1 MFFSIIAQVYYGR
14 NKTMFDKDG
23 VNQLQVYKN
32 AWEQFKVS
40 VVDFYGTQ
48 RTAKAQKMLNIDVAE
63 LNDAVK
69 AFESLKAANANML
82 DSDAKADAIAQSF
95 YNASSAARAYAESNE
110 LTAESVGKF
119 KAKQEAAITAIEK
132 GSLASKAASLA
143 TGLLTG
149 ALASLGVAVVSA
161 LLNKAWDMIDYYIHK
176 QERLAEATTAL
187 RDEYKSLESEIS
199 SLSSELKS
207 IDDRINELNGKS
219 LTITEQGEL
228 EQLQAQRSELER
240 ILEIKQLLAKE
251 KKEEAAGKAVEYF
264 QNEYH
269 YNDMYGDAKKG
280 TIIDETQY
288 DIEALKDLQQQISDA
303 RIQLKKYADEFGT
316 TSPQY
321 KEVEANLENLGGS
334 YDNLK
339 KKIAENIEEM
349 TQQRESLDITK
360 ESHKAL
366 IEQMDQQV
374 AQYNRINGDIGESYN
389 HLIQNNGFEGL
400 DKQLQRMAQA
410 GTLTADYVRQYENLT
425 AAAEKYGFTVDDIV
439 EHQYA
444 LAESAKKVAPPPI
457 DLTSMEG
464 LKTKLSEIIDKANVL
479 SEMDLNQ
486 AALSGGTDKQKE
498 AWAEL
503 QSLMA
508 TYGISLEDVQEKIVE
523 FGLVGADGASKIT
536 QAFIDANQNSAVFA
550 SNLSQ
555 ITNRTDTLVNAYKE
569 LAKGQRL
576 SSDVIM
582 NLIQAYPKLETELTE
597 YLAGLRS
604 QQQIMLDLEAVY
616 QADSENWKAL
626 MLAKLA
632 NSETFWESV
641 LLNNAEWVTQFR
653 ENYGIDLSNC
663 KSYAAAKLQV
673 MSALTTAMETMAG
686 RTNKVQEDTGAII
699 TERNHNVEQASGAAA
714 GSVDLLQQ
722 ALNELNNI
730 SMGGLEGQF
739 QSLNSAID
747 STTSKANEAASALR
761 SIASTSLSAINGL
774 LDMTMS
780 MLKQDLTTQKEDIES
795 QLDGLKA
802 DYDATK
808 NQLEADKKAALNDIE
823 AQRKALQ
830 AKKKAQDKAYDD
842 QIKHLQKVKDAQN
855 DIYDD
860 QIKAAED
867 ELDAYNKIIDAQLKL
882 LRLKEEQHDYERELA
897 DKQKGVA
904 DLEAKLAELGLDDS
918 IEAQKKRLELEEEL
932 AAKKDEL
939 DEFQHDKNI
948 SDQEQAL
955 EDEKEAFEEKQQAII
970 DGIQA
975 QKDAYN
981 EMIDAQIE
989 GIREAKEA
997 FDESIQAQLDA
1008 LADQKDQTQAYYDAQ
1023 LALEQR
1029 NYEADRASREQRK
1042 AELDKQINDTA
1053 ALRKQAIELIEGRS
1067 EEFYNRLIAWN
1078 RQYGTGIDADVDMK
1092 WKNAYK
1098 ALETFGGK
1106 QFDVLSVMNDL
1117 TKAGDGFTHSLEEA
1131 IAKAGDLEIALR
1143 NAVNAQAGLQFAK
1156 TYDEHRVSG
1165 GQLSTF
1171 KPSKK
1176 GAKYHDGGE
1185 VGKDNVYSAKEFTR
1199 FMDNLKTDEV
1209 PAVLKKKEWVLT
1221 EEQQGNILNLTNT
1234 QKEIIGAFERMYKA
1248 VSSGISNM
1256 PTTGSTSLLDLP
1268 SIPELATAGG
1278 DNTAV
1283 FNFNTTITGNAD
1295 DDVMDNWFSKN
1306 VSAFEDRFAR
1316 YTLGQVNFKRNIRTK
1331 R

>member
-1 MFFSIIAQVYYGR
+1 
-14 NKTMFDKDG
+14 MFDKDG
-23 VNQLQVYKN
+23 VNQLQIYKN
-32 AWEQFKVS
+32 AWEQLKVS
-40 VVDFYGTQ
+40 ILDFNGSK
-48 RTAKAQKMLNIDVAE
+48 R
-63 LNDAVK
+63 
-69 AFESLKAANANML
+69 AANAKGIL
-82 DSDAKADAIAQSF
+82 DVDLFELENAVTLFQQLKSSHADWTDQKVKNEAMTQSF
-95 YNASSAARAYAESNE
+95 YMASNAAKQYAQANE
-110 LTAESVGKF
+110 LTAESIGEF
-119 KAKQEAAITAIEK
+119 KAKQEVAITAIQK

-143 TGLLTG
+143 TGLLAG
-149 ALASLGVAVVSA
+149 AFVSLTTAAISFVAA
-161 LLNKAWDMIDYYIHK
+161 KIWEGIDYLAHK
-176 QERLAEATTAL
+176 QERLAESTDAL
-187 RDEYKSLESEIS
+187 RQKYEGLKSELESV
-199 SLSSELKS
+199 
-207 IDDRINELNGKS
+207 
-219 LTITEQGEL
+219 QGEL
-228 EQLQAQRSELER
+228 DAINQKISALEGRSLTFTEQSELANLQEQRKELEKTLQVKQELAKVAQEEASEAAVKYFSESNVIDKTSDLIDDTSDLEDKLKIQEQLAQSMKDAYGENSNAYKSAQKDVENTTRK
-240 ILEIKQLLAKE
+240 IKE
-251 KKEEAAGKAVEYF
+251 NNAA
-264 QNEYH
+264 
-269 YNDMYGDAKKG
+269 
-280 TIIDETQY
+280 I
-288 DIEALKDLQQQISDA
+288 KD
-303 RIQLKKYADEFGT
+303 
-316 TSPQY
+316 
-321 KEVEANLENLGGS
+321 
-334 YDNLK
+334 
-339 KKIAENIEEM
+339 NIEEI
-349 TQQRESLDITK
+349 QIQADSLLEGSVSADIFANQADSVTEK
-360 ESHKAL
+360 WLRFRGVLEYSTDNFDSF
-366 IEQMDQQV
+366 I
-374 AQYNRINGDIGESYN
+374 GD
-389 HLIQNNGFEGL
+389 NNFQGL
-400 DKQLQRMAQA
+400 ANQFQRMANA
-410 GTLTADYVRQYENLT
+410 GTLTEDVIRQHKEFNDALE
-425 AAAEKYGFTVDDIV
+425 ANGMSAEVAK
-439 EHQYA
+439 EHFDA
-444 LAESAKKVAPPPI
+444 LAESEKKAAPPPI

-503 QSLMA
+503 QSVMA
-508 TYGISLEDVQEKIVE
+508 ETGMTLEQIQEKAVE

-632 NSETFWESV
+632 NSETFFQSII
-641 LLNNAEWVTQFR
+641 LGNQTWVQEFFR
-653 ENYGIDLSNC
+653 QYGVDLGKC
-663 KSYAAAKLQV
+663 TTYAQAKLKIFQAITNAAYEAARATSS
-673 MSALTTAMETMAG
+673 MGSMQGPLTWEDAG
-686 RTNKVQEDTGAII
+686 GHLLAASNKIQDAID
-699 TERNHNVEQASGAAA
+699 SL
-714 GSVDLLQQ
+714 D
-722 ALNELNNI
+722 NI
-730 SMGGLEGQF
+730 SMGSLEGQF

-989 GIREAKEA
+989 GIRDAKEA

-1008 LADQKDQTQAYYDAQ
+1008 LAEQKDQTQAYYDAQ
-1023 LALEQR
+1023 LASLQR

-1053 ALRKQAIELIEGRS
+1053 ALRKQAIELIQGKS
-1067 EEFYNRLIAWN
+1067 DEFYQRLLEWN
-1078 RQYGTGIDADVDMK
+1078 RKYGTGVDADVIMK
-1092 WKNAYK
+1092 WNNAYK

-1106 QFDVLSVMNDL
+1106 QFDVLQVMNQL
-1117 TKAGDGFTHSLEEA
+1117 TIAGDGFTSSLEEA
-1131 IAKAGDLEIALR
+1131 VKKAGDLEIALR
-1143 NAVNAQAGLQFAK
+1143 NAVNAQAGLQFPK

-1171 KPSKK
+1171 KPGKK
-1176 GAKYHDGGE
+1176 GAKYHNGGE

-1209 PAVLKKKEWVLT
+1209 PAVLKQKEWVLT

>member
-1 MFFSIIAQVYYGR
+1 
-14 NKTMFDKDG
+14 MFDKDG
-23 VNQLQVYKN
+23 VNQLQIYKN
-32 AWEQFKVS
+32 AWEQLKVS
-40 VVDFYGTQ
+40 ILDFNGSK
-48 RTAKAQKMLNIDVAE
+48 R
-63 LNDAVK
+63 
-69 AFESLKAANANML
+69 AANAKGIL
-82 DSDAKADAIAQSF
+82 DVDLFELENAVTLFQQLKSSHADWTDQKVKNEAMTQSF
-95 YNASSAARAYAESNE
+95 YMASNAAKQYAQANE
-110 LTAESVGKF
+110 LTAESIGEF
-119 KAKQEAAITAIEK
+119 KAKQEVAITAIQK

-143 TGLLTG
+143 TGLLAG
-149 ALASLGVAVVSA
+149 AFVSLTTAAISFVAA
-161 LLNKAWDMIDYYIHK
+161 KIWEGIDYLAHK
-176 QERLAEATTAL
+176 QERLAESTDAL
-187 RDEYKSLESEIS
+187 RQKYEGLKSELESV
-199 SLSSELKS
+199 
-207 IDDRINELNGKS
+207 
-219 LTITEQGEL
+219 QGEL
-228 EQLQAQRSELER
+228 DAINQKISALEGRSLTFTEQSELANLQEQRKELEKTLQVKQELAKVAQEEASEAAVKYFSESNVIDKTSDLIDDTSDLEDKLKIQEQLAQSMKDAYGENSNAYKSAQKDVENTTRK
-240 ILEIKQLLAKE
+240 IKE
-251 KKEEAAGKAVEYF
+251 NNAA
-264 QNEYH
+264 
-269 YNDMYGDAKKG
+269 
-280 TIIDETQY
+280 I
-288 DIEALKDLQQQISDA
+288 KD
-303 RIQLKKYADEFGT
+303 
-316 TSPQY
+316 
-321 KEVEANLENLGGS
+321 
-334 YDNLK
+334 
-339 KKIAENIEEM
+339 NIEEI
-349 TQQRESLDITK
+349 QIQADSLLEGSVSADIFANQADSVTEK
-360 ESHKAL
+360 WLRFRGVLEYSTDNFDSF
-366 IEQMDQQV
+366 I
-374 AQYNRINGDIGESYN
+374 GD
-389 HLIQNNGFEGL
+389 NNFQGL
-400 DKQLQRMAQA
+400 ANQFQRMANA
-410 GTLTADYVRQYENLT
+410 GTLTEDVIRQHKEFNDALE
-425 AAAEKYGFTVDDIV
+425 ANGMSAEVAK
-439 EHQYA
+439 EHFDA
-444 LAESAKKVAPPPI
+444 LAESEKKAAPPPI

-464 LKTKLSEIIDKANVL
+464 LKTKLSEIIDKANIL

-604 QQQIMLDLEAVY
+604 QEQIMLDLEAVY

-632 NSETFWESV
+632 NSETFFQSII
-641 LLNNAEWVTQFR
+641 LGNQTWVQEFFR
-653 ENYGIDLSNC
+653 QYGVDLGKC
-663 KSYAAAKLQV
+663 TTYAQAKLKIFQAITNAAYEAARATSS
-673 MSALTTAMETMAG
+673 MGSMQGPLTWEDAG
-686 RTNKVQEDTGAII
+686 GHLLAASNKIQDAID
-699 TERNHNVEQASGAAA
+699 SL
-714 GSVDLLQQ
+714 D
-722 ALNELNNI
+722 NI
-730 SMGGLEGQF
+730 SMGSLEGQF

-780 MLKQDLTTQKEDIES
+780 MLKQDMTTQKDQIEVE
-795 QLDGLKA
+795 LDGLKA

-897 DKQKGVA
+897 DKQKDVA

-989 GIREAKEA
+989 GIRDAKEA

-1023 LALEQR
+1023 LASLQR

-1053 ALRKQAIELIEGRS
+1053 ALRKQAIELIQGKS
-1067 EEFYNRLIAWN
+1067 DEFYQRLLEWN
-1078 RQYGTGIDADVDMK
+1078 RKYGTGVDADVIMK
-1092 WKNAYK
+1092 WNNAYK

-1106 QFDVLSVMNDL
+1106 QFDVLQVMNQL
-1117 TKAGDGFTHSLEEA
+1117 TIAGDGFTSSLEEA
-1131 IAKAGDLEIALR
+1131 VKKAGDLEIALR
-1143 NAVNAQAGLQFAK
+1143 NAVNAQAGLQFPK

-1171 KPSKK
+1171 KPGKK
-1176 GAKYHDGGE
+1176 GAKYHNGGE

-1234 QKEIIGAFERMYKA
+1234 QKEIIGAFERMYKT

>member
-1 MFFSIIAQVYYGR
+1 M
-14 NKTMFDKDG
+14 T
-23 VNQLQVYKN
+23 
-32 AWEQFKVS
+32 
-40 VVDFYGTQ
+40 
-48 RTAKAQKMLNIDVAE
+48 
-63 LNDAVK
+63 
-69 AFESLKAANANML
+69 
-82 DSDAKADAIAQSF
+82 QSF
-95 YNASSAARAYAESNE
+95 YMASNAAKQYAQANE
-110 LTAESVGKF
+110 LTAESIGEF
-119 KAKQEAAITAIEK
+119 KAKQEVAITAIQK

-143 TGLLTG
+143 TGLLAG
-149 ALASLGVAVVSA
+149 AFVSL
-161 LLNKAWDMIDYYIHK
+161 
-176 QERLAEATTAL
+176 TTAAISFGL
-187 RDEYKSLESEIS
+187 QKLWETWDNWTHRQEIAAQNTEKFRDELKALQDELQSLESELEKTQKRITE
-199 SLSSELKS
+199 LEALDAPTVAETDELNKLREQNAELEKTIELKRTLETFTS
-207 IDDRINELNGKS
+207 QKAANEASKYFGSESTYEKHGANGVWWTDNPYSGTPIEEAQYYISQIESLNVELEKAKQRQLEYSKSLGASSVEYQSVSGRIRDIEADIGEYGEELSTLVTQIDEQSRSLDLSTESGAKYKAMVDQLLVSVTKLAGNDNYIGTFMSSNGFADLDKSFTQMAANNELTREAIQNNHELVWMMTQAGIKIDDVIPYYEKLG
-219 LTITEQGEL
+219 
-228 EQLQAQRSELER
+228 QAQR
-240 ILEIKQLLAKE
+240 
-251 KKEEAAGKAVEYF
+251 
-264 QNEYH
+264 
-269 YNDMYGDAKKG
+269 DA
-280 TIIDETQY
+280 
-288 DIEALKDLQQQISDA
+288 S
-303 RIQLKKYADEFGT
+303 
-316 TSPQY
+316 
-321 KEVEANLENLGGS
+321 N
-334 YDNLK
+334 
-339 KKIAENIEEM
+339 
-349 TQQRESLDITK
+349 
-360 ESHKAL
+360 
-366 IEQMDQQV
+366 
-374 AQYNRINGDIGESYN
+374 
-389 HLIQNNGFEGL
+389 
-400 DKQLQRMAQA
+400 
-410 GTLTADYVRQYENLT
+410 
-425 AAAEKYGFTVDDIV
+425 
-439 EHQYA
+439 
-444 LAESAKKVAPPPI
+444 PPPI

-464 LKTKLSEIIDKANVL
+464 LKTKLSEIIDKANIL

-632 NSETFWESV
+632 NSETFFQSII
-641 LLNNAEWVTQFR
+641 LGNQTWVQEFFR
-653 ENYGIDLSNC
+653 QYGVDLGKC
-663 KSYAAAKLQV
+663 TTYAQAKLKIFQAITNAAYEAARATSS
-673 MSALTTAMETMAG
+673 MGSMQGPLTWEDAG
-686 RTNKVQEDTGAII
+686 GHLLAASNKIQDAID
-699 TERNHNVEQASGAAA
+699 SL
-714 GSVDLLQQ
+714 D
-722 ALNELNNI
+722 NI
-730 SMGGLEGQF
+730 SMGSLEGQF

-780 MLKQDLTTQKEDIES
+780 MLKQDLTTQKDQIEVE
-795 QLDGLKA
+795 LDGLKA

-897 DKQKGVA
+897 DKQKDVA

-955 EDEKEAFEEKQQAII
+955 EDETEAFEEKQQAII

-989 GIREAKEA
+989 GIRDAKEA

-1023 LALEQR
+1023 LASLQR

-1053 ALRKQAIELIEGRS
+1053 ALRKQAIELIQGKS
-1067 EEFYNRLIAWN
+1067 DEFYQRLLEWN
-1078 RQYGTGIDADVDMK
+1078 RKYGTGVDADVIMK
-1092 WKNAYK
+1092 WNNAYK

-1106 QFDVLSVMNDL
+1106 QFDVLQVMNQL
-1117 TKAGDGFTHSLEEA
+1117 TIAGDGFTSSLEEA
-1131 IAKAGDLEIALR
+1131 VKKAGDLEIALR
-1143 NAVNAQAGLQFAK
+1143 NAVNAQAGLQFPK

-1171 KPSKK
+1171 KPGKK
-1176 GAKYHDGGE
+1176 GAKYHNGGE

-1209 PAVLKKKEWVLT
+1209 PAVLKQKEWVLT

-1248 VSSGISNM
+1248 VSSGINNM

-1283 FNFNTTITGNAD
+1283 FNINTTITGNAD

>member
-1 MFFSIIAQVYYGR
+1 
-14 NKTMFDKDG
+14 MFDKDG
-23 VNQLQVYKN
+23 VNQLQIYKN
-32 AWEQFKVS
+32 AWEQLKVS
-40 VVDFYGTQ
+40 ILDFNGSK
-48 RTAKAQKMLNIDVAE
+48 R
-63 LNDAVK
+63 
-69 AFESLKAANANML
+69 AANAKGIL
-82 DSDAKADAIAQSF
+82 DVDLFELENAVTLFQQLKSSHADWTDQKVKNEAMTQSF
-95 YNASSAARAYAESNE
+95 YMASNAAKQYAQANE
-110 LTAESVGKF
+110 LTAESIGEF
-119 KAKQEAAITAIEK
+119 KAKQEVAITAIQK

-143 TGLLTG
+143 TGLLAG
-149 ALASLGVAVVSA
+149 AFVSLTTAAISFVAA
-161 LLNKAWDMIDYYIHK
+161 KIWEGIDYLAHK
-176 QERLAEATTAL
+176 QERLAESTDAL
-187 RDEYKSLESEIS
+187 RQKYEGLKSELESV
-199 SLSSELKS
+199 
-207 IDDRINELNGKS
+207 
-219 LTITEQGEL
+219 QGEL
-228 EQLQAQRSELER
+228 DAINQKISALEGRSLTFTEQSELANLQERRKELEKTLQVKQELAKVAQEEASEAAVKYFSESNVIDKTSDLIDDTSDLEDKLKIQEQLAQSMKDAYGENSNAYKSAQKDVENTTRK
-240 ILEIKQLLAKE
+240 IKE
-251 KKEEAAGKAVEYF
+251 NNAA
-264 QNEYH
+264 
-269 YNDMYGDAKKG
+269 
-280 TIIDETQY
+280 I
-288 DIEALKDLQQQISDA
+288 KD
-303 RIQLKKYADEFGT
+303 
-316 TSPQY
+316 
-321 KEVEANLENLGGS
+321 
-334 YDNLK
+334 
-339 KKIAENIEEM
+339 NIEEI
-349 TQQRESLDITK
+349 QIQADSLLEGSVSADIFANQADSVTEK
-360 ESHKAL
+360 WLRFRGVLEYSTDNFDSF
-366 IEQMDQQV
+366 I
-374 AQYNRINGDIGESYN
+374 GD
-389 HLIQNNGFEGL
+389 NNFQGL
-400 DKQLQRMAQA
+400 ANQFQRMANA
-410 GTLTADYVRQYENLT
+410 GTLTEDVIRQHKEFNDALE
-425 AAAEKYGFTVDDIV
+425 ANGMSAEVAK
-439 EHQYA
+439 EHFDA
-444 LAESAKKVAPPPI
+444 LAESEKKAAPPPI

-604 QQQIMLDLEAVY
+604 QEQIMLDLEAVY

-632 NSETFWESV
+632 NSETFFQSII
-641 LLNNAEWVTQFR
+641 LGNQTWVQEFFR
-653 ENYGIDLSNC
+653 QYGVDLGKC
-663 KSYAAAKLQV
+663 TTYAQAKLKIFQAITNAAYEAARATSS
-673 MSALTTAMETMAG
+673 MGSMQGPLTWEDAG
-686 RTNKVQEDTGAII
+686 GHLLAASNKIQDAID
-699 TERNHNVEQASGAAA
+699 SL
-714 GSVDLLQQ
+714 D
-722 ALNELNNI
+722 NI
-730 SMGGLEGQF
+730 SMGSLEGQF

-780 MLKQDLTTQKEDIES
+780 MLKQDLTTQKDQIEVE
-795 QLDGLKA
+795 LDGLKA

-897 DKQKGVA
+897 DKQKDVA

-932 AAKKDEL
+932 AAKRDEL

-989 GIREAKEA
+989 GIRDAKEA

-1023 LALEQR
+1023 LASLQR

-1053 ALRKQAIELIEGRS
+1053 ALRKQAIELIQGKS
-1067 EEFYNRLIAWN
+1067 DEFYQRLLEWN
-1078 RQYGTGIDADVDMK
+1078 RKYGTGVDADVIMK
-1092 WKNAYK
+1092 WNNAYK

-1106 QFDVLSVMNDL
+1106 QFDVLQVMNQL
-1117 TKAGDGFTHSLEEA
+1117 TIAGDGFTSSLEEA
-1131 IAKAGDLEIALR
+1131 VKKAGDLEIALR
-1143 NAVNAQAGLQFAK
+1143 NAVNAQAGLQFPK

-1171 KPSKK
+1171 KPGKK
-1176 GAKYHDGGE
+1176 GAKYHNGGE

-1209 PAVLKKKEWVLT
+1209 PAVLKQKEWVLT

-1248 VSSGISNM
+1248 VSSGINNM

-1283 FNFNTTITGNAD
+1283 FNINTTITGNAD

-1316 YTLGQVNFKRNIRTK
+1316 YTLGQVNFKRNIRTN

>member
-1 MFFSIIAQVYYGR
+1 
-14 NKTMFDKDG
+14 MFDKEDANYLQNFKNTLERLKVIISD
-23 VNQLQVYKN
+23 VNG
-32 AWEQFKVS
+32 S
-40 VVDFYGTQ
+40 Q
-48 RTAKAQKMLNIDVAE
+48 RTAAAKKILDIDVAE
-63 LNDAVK
+63 LNNAVK
-69 AFESLKAANANML
+69 AFESIKAANANMT
-82 DSDAKADAIAQSF
+82 DSDAKTDAIAKSF
-95 YNASSAARAYAESNE
+95 KNASSAAKQYAQATE
-110 LTAESVGKF
+110 LTTENVAKF
-119 KAKQEAAITAIEK
+119 KSQQEAAILAIQK

-143 TGLLTG
+143 TGLFAG
-149 ALASLGVAVVSA
+149 AVVSLTSA
-161 LLNKAWDMIDYYIHK
+161 AISFGLQKLWETWDNWTHR
-176 QERLAEATTAL
+176 QEIAAQNTEKF
-187 RDEYKSLESEIS
+187 RDELKALQDELQSLESELEKTQKRITE
-199 SLSSELKS
+199 LEALDAPTVAETDELNKLREQNAELEKTIELKRTLETFTS
-207 IDDRINELNGKS
+207 QKAANEASKYFGSESTYEKHGANGVWWTDNPYSGTPIEEAQYYISQIESLNVELEKAKQRQLEYSKSLGASSVEYQSVSGRIRDIEADIGEYGEELSTLVTQIDEQSRSLDLSTESGAKYKAMVDQLLVSVTKLAGNDNYIGTFMSSNGFADLDKSFTQMAANNELTREAIQNNHELVWMMTQAGIKIDDVIPYYEKLG
-219 LTITEQGEL
+219 
-228 EQLQAQRSELER
+228 QAQR
-240 ILEIKQLLAKE
+240 
-251 KKEEAAGKAVEYF
+251 
-264 QNEYH
+264 
-269 YNDMYGDAKKG
+269 DA
-280 TIIDETQY
+280 
-288 DIEALKDLQQQISDA
+288 S
-303 RIQLKKYADEFGT
+303 
-316 TSPQY
+316 
-321 KEVEANLENLGGS
+321 N
-334 YDNLK
+334 
-339 KKIAENIEEM
+339 
-349 TQQRESLDITK
+349 
-360 ESHKAL
+360 
-366 IEQMDQQV
+366 
-374 AQYNRINGDIGESYN
+374 
-389 HLIQNNGFEGL
+389 
-400 DKQLQRMAQA
+400 
-410 GTLTADYVRQYENLT
+410 
-425 AAAEKYGFTVDDIV
+425 
-439 EHQYA
+439 
-444 LAESAKKVAPPPI
+444 PPPI

-464 LKTKLSEIIDKANVL
+464 LKTELSEIIDKANIL

-604 QQQIMLDLEAVY
+604 QEQIMLDLEAVY

-632 NSETFWESV
+632 NSETFFQSII
-641 LLNNAEWVTQFR
+641 LGNQTWVQEFFR
-653 ENYGIDLSNC
+653 QYGVDLGKC
-663 KSYAAAKLQV
+663 TTYAQAKLKIFQAITNAAYEAARATSS
-673 MSALTTAMETMAG
+673 MGSMQGPLTWEDAG
-686 RTNKVQEDTGAII
+686 GHLLAASNKIQDAID
-699 TERNHNVEQASGAAA
+699 SL
-714 GSVDLLQQ
+714 D
-722 ALNELNNI
+722 NI
-730 SMGGLEGQF
+730 SMGSLEGQF

-780 MLKQDLTTQKEDIES
+780 MLKQDLTTQKDQIEVE
-795 QLDGLKA
+795 LDGLKA

-897 DKQKGVA
+897 DKQKDVA

-932 AAKKDEL
+932 AAKRDEL

-989 GIREAKEA
+989 GIRDAKEA

-1023 LALEQR
+1023 LASLQR

-1053 ALRKQAIELIEGRS
+1053 ALRKQAIELIQGKS
-1067 EEFYNRLIAWN
+1067 DEFYQRLLEWN
-1078 RQYGTGIDADVDMK
+1078 RKYGTGVDADVIMK
-1092 WKNAYK
+1092 WNNAYK

-1106 QFDVLSVMNDL
+1106 QFDVLQVMNQL
-1117 TKAGDGFTHSLEEA
+1117 TIAGDGFTSSLEEA
-1131 IAKAGDLEIALR
+1131 VKKAGDLEIALR
-1143 NAVNAQAGLQFAK
+1143 NAVNAQAGLQFPK

-1171 KPSKK
+1171 KPGKK
-1176 GAKYHDGGE
+1176 GAKYHNGGE

-1209 PAVLKKKEWVLT
+1209 PAVLKQKEWVLT

-1248 VSSGISNM
+1248 VSSGINNM

>member
-1 MFFSIIAQVYYGR
+1 
-14 NKTMFDKDG
+14 MFDKDG
-23 VNQLQVYKN
+23 VNQLQIYKN
-32 AWEQFKVS
+32 AWEQLKVS
-40 VVDFYGTQ
+40 ILDFNGSK
-48 RTAKAQKMLNIDVAE
+48 R
-63 LNDAVK
+63 
-69 AFESLKAANANML
+69 AANAKGIL
-82 DSDAKADAIAQSF
+82 DVDLFELENAVTLFQQLKSSHADWTDQKVKNEAMTQSF
-95 YNASSAARAYAESNE
+95 YMASNAAKQYAQANE
-110 LTAESVGKF
+110 LTAESIGEF
-119 KAKQEAAITAIEK
+119 KAKQEVAITAIQK

-143 TGLLTG
+143 TGLLAG
-149 ALASLGVAVVSA
+149 AFVSLTTAAISFVAA
-161 LLNKAWDMIDYYIHK
+161 KIWEGIDYLAHK
-176 QERLAEATTAL
+176 QERLAESTDAL
-187 RDEYKSLESEIS
+187 RQKYEGLKSELESV
-199 SLSSELKS
+199 
-207 IDDRINELNGKS
+207 
-219 LTITEQGEL
+219 QGEL
-228 EQLQAQRSELER
+228 DAINQKISALEGRSLTFTEQSEFANLQEQRKELEKTLQVKQELAKVAQEEASEAAVKYFSESNVIDKTSDLIDDTSDLEDKLKIQEQLAQSMKDAYGENSNAYKSAQKDVENTTRK
-240 ILEIKQLLAKE
+240 IKE
-251 KKEEAAGKAVEYF
+251 NNAA
-264 QNEYH
+264 
-269 YNDMYGDAKKG
+269 
-280 TIIDETQY
+280 I
-288 DIEALKDLQQQISDA
+288 KD
-303 RIQLKKYADEFGT
+303 
-316 TSPQY
+316 
-321 KEVEANLENLGGS
+321 
-334 YDNLK
+334 
-339 KKIAENIEEM
+339 NIEEI
-349 TQQRESLDITK
+349 QIQADSLLEGSVSADIFANQADSVTEK
-360 ESHKAL
+360 WLRFRGVLEYSTDNFDSF
-366 IEQMDQQV
+366 I
-374 AQYNRINGDIGESYN
+374 GD
-389 HLIQNNGFEGL
+389 NNFQGL
-400 DKQLQRMAQA
+400 ANQFQRMANA
-410 GTLTADYVRQYENLT
+410 GTLTEDVIRQHKEFNDALE
-425 AAAEKYGFTVDDIV
+425 ANGMSAEVAK
-439 EHQYA
+439 EHFDA
-444 LAESAKKVAPPPI
+444 LAESEKKAAPPPI

-604 QQQIMLDLEAVY
+604 QEQIMLDLEAVY

-632 NSETFWESV
+632 NSETFFQSII
-641 LLNNAEWVTQFR
+641 LGNQTWVQEFFR
-653 ENYGIDLSNC
+653 QYGVDLGKC
-663 KSYAAAKLQV
+663 TTYAQAKLKIFQAITNAAYEAARATSS
-673 MSALTTAMETMAG
+673 MGSMQGPLTWEDAG
-686 RTNKVQEDTGAII
+686 GHLLAASNKIQDAID
-699 TERNHNVEQASGAAA
+699 SL
-714 GSVDLLQQ
+714 D
-722 ALNELNNI
+722 NI
-730 SMGGLEGQF
+730 SMGSLEGQF

-780 MLKQDLTTQKEDIES
+780 MLKQDLTTQKDQIEVE
-795 QLDGLKA
+795 LDGLKA

-897 DKQKGVA
+897 DKQKDVA

-932 AAKKDEL
+932 AAKRDEL

-989 GIREAKEA
+989 GIRDAKEA

-1023 LALEQR
+1023 LASLQR

-1053 ALRKQAIELIEGRS
+1053 ALRKQAIELIQGKS
-1067 EEFYNRLIAWN
+1067 DEFYQRLLEWN
-1078 RQYGTGIDADVDMK
+1078 RKYGTGVDADVIMK
-1092 WKNAYK
+1092 WNNAYK

-1106 QFDVLSVMNDL
+1106 QFDVLQVMNQL
-1117 TKAGDGFTHSLEEA
+1117 TIAGDGFTSSLEEA
-1131 IAKAGDLEIALR
+1131 VKKAGDLEIALR
-1143 NAVNAQAGLQFAK
+1143 NAVNAQAGLQFPK

-1171 KPSKK
+1171 KPGKK
-1176 GAKYHDGGE
+1176 GAKYHNGGE

-1209 PAVLKKKEWVLT
+1209 PAVLKQKEWVLT

-1316 YTLGQVNFKRNIRTK
+1316 YTLGQVNFKRNIRTN

>member
-1 MFFSIIAQVYYGR
+1 
-14 NKTMFDKDG
+14 MFDKDG
-23 VNQLQVYKN
+23 VNQLQIYKN
-32 AWEQFKVS
+32 AWEQLKVS
-40 VVDFYGTQ
+40 ILDFNGSK
-48 RTAKAQKMLNIDVAE
+48 R
-63 LNDAVK
+63 
-69 AFESLKAANANML
+69 AANAKGIL
-82 DSDAKADAIAQSF
+82 DVDLFELENAVTLFQQLKSSHADWTDQKVKNEAMTQSF
-95 YNASSAARAYAESNE
+95 YMASNAAKQYAQANE
-110 LTAESVGKF
+110 LTAESIGEF
-119 KAKQEAAITAIEK
+119 KAKQEVAITAIQK

-143 TGLLTG
+143 TGLLAG
-149 ALASLGVAVVSA
+149 AFVSLTTAAISFVAA
-161 LLNKAWDMIDYYIHK
+161 KIWEGIDYLAHK
-176 QERLAEATTAL
+176 QERLAESTDAL
-187 RDEYKSLESEIS
+187 RQKYEGLKSELESV
-199 SLSSELKS
+199 
-207 IDDRINELNGKS
+207 
-219 LTITEQGEL
+219 QGEL
-228 EQLQAQRSELER
+228 DAINQKISALEGRSLTFTEQSELANLQEQRKELEKTLQVKQELAKVAQEEASEAAVKYFSESNVIDKTSDLIDDTSDLEDKLKIQEQLAQSMKDAYGENSNAYKSAQKDVENTTRK
-240 ILEIKQLLAKE
+240 IKE
-251 KKEEAAGKAVEYF
+251 NNAA
-264 QNEYH
+264 
-269 YNDMYGDAKKG
+269 
-280 TIIDETQY
+280 I
-288 DIEALKDLQQQISDA
+288 KD
-303 RIQLKKYADEFGT
+303 
-316 TSPQY
+316 
-321 KEVEANLENLGGS
+321 
-334 YDNLK
+334 
-339 KKIAENIEEM
+339 NIEEI
-349 TQQRESLDITK
+349 QIQADSLLEGSVSADIFANQADSVTEK
-360 ESHKAL
+360 WLRFRGVLEYSTDNFDSF
-366 IEQMDQQV
+366 I
-374 AQYNRINGDIGESYN
+374 GD
-389 HLIQNNGFEGL
+389 NNFQGL
-400 DKQLQRMAQA
+400 ANQFQRMANA
-410 GTLTADYVRQYENLT
+410 GTLTEDVIRQHKEFNDALE
-425 AAAEKYGFTVDDIV
+425 ANGMSAEVAK
-439 EHQYA
+439 EHFDA
-444 LAESAKKVAPPPI
+444 LAESEKKAAPPPI

-486 AALSGGTDKQKE
+486 SALSGGTDKQKE

-604 QQQIMLDLEAVY
+604 QEQIMLDLEAVY

-632 NSETFWESV
+632 NSETFFQSII
-641 LLNNAEWVTQFR
+641 LGNQTWVQEFFR
-653 ENYGIDLSNC
+653 QYGVDLGKC
-663 KSYAAAKLQV
+663 TTYAQAKLKIFQAITNAAYEAARATSS
-673 MSALTTAMETMAG
+673 MGSMQGPLTWEDAG
-686 RTNKVQEDTGAII
+686 GHLLAASNKIQDAID
-699 TERNHNVEQASGAAA
+699 SL
-714 GSVDLLQQ
+714 D
-722 ALNELNNI
+722 NI
-730 SMGGLEGQF
+730 SMGSLEGQF

-780 MLKQDLTTQKEDIES
+780 MLKQDLTTQKDQIEVE
-795 QLDGLKA
+795 LDGLKA

-897 DKQKGVA
+897 DKQKDVA

-989 GIREAKEA
+989 GIRDAKEA

-1023 LALEQR
+1023 LASLQR

-1053 ALRKQAIELIEGRS
+1053 ALRKQAIELIQGKS
-1067 EEFYNRLIAWN
+1067 DEFYQRLLEWN
-1078 RQYGTGIDADVDMK
+1078 RKYGTGVDADVIMK
-1092 WKNAYK
+1092 WNNAYK

-1106 QFDVLSVMNDL
+1106 QFDVLQVMNQL
-1117 TKAGDGFTHSLEEA
+1117 TIAGDGFTSSLEEA
-1131 IAKAGDLEIALR
+1131 VKKAGDLEIALR
-1143 NAVNAQAGLQFAK
+1143 NAVNAQAGLQFPK

-1171 KPSKK
+1171 KPGKK
-1176 GAKYHDGGE
+1176 GAKYHNGGE
-1185 VGKDNVYSAKEFTR
+1185 VGKDNIYSAKEFTR

-1209 PAVLKKKEWVLT
+1209 PAVLKQKEWVLT

>member
-1 MFFSIIAQVYYGR
+1 
-14 NKTMFDKDG
+14 MFDKEDANYLQNFKNTLERLKVIISD
-23 VNQLQVYKN
+23 VNG
-32 AWEQFKVS
+32 S
-40 VVDFYGTQ
+40 Q
-48 RTAKAQKMLNIDVAE
+48 RTAAAKKILDIDVAE
-63 LNDAVK
+63 LNNAVK
-69 AFESLKAANANML
+69 AFESIKAANANMT
-82 DSDAKADAIAQSF
+82 DSDAKTDAIAKSF
-95 YNASSAARAYAESNE
+95 KNASSAAKQYAQATE
-110 LTAESVGKF
+110 LTTENVAKF
-119 KAKQEAAITAIEK
+119 KSQQEAAILAIQK

-143 TGLLTG
+143 TGLFAG
-149 ALASLGVAVVSA
+149 AVVSLTSA
-161 LLNKAWDMIDYYIHK
+161 AISFGLQKLWETWDNWMHR
-176 QERLAEATTAL
+176 QEIAAQNTEKF
-187 RDEYKSLESEIS
+187 RDELKALQDELQSLESELEKTQKRITE
-199 SLSSELKS
+199 LEALDAPTVAETDELNKLRKQNAELEKTIELKRTLETFTS
-207 IDDRINELNGKS
+207 QKAANEASKYFGSESTYEKHGANGVWWTDNPYSGTPIEEAQYYISQIESLNVELEKAKQRQLEYSKSLGASSVEYQSVSGRIRDIEADIGEYGEELSTLVTQIDEQSRSLDLSTESGAKYKAMVDQLLVSVTKLAGNDNYIGTFMSSNGFADLDKSFTQMAANNELTREAIQNNHELVWMMTQAGIKIDDVIPYYEKLG
-219 LTITEQGEL
+219 
-228 EQLQAQRSELER
+228 QAQR
-240 ILEIKQLLAKE
+240 
-251 KKEEAAGKAVEYF
+251 
-264 QNEYH
+264 
-269 YNDMYGDAKKG
+269 DA
-280 TIIDETQY
+280 
-288 DIEALKDLQQQISDA
+288 S
-303 RIQLKKYADEFGT
+303 
-316 TSPQY
+316 
-321 KEVEANLENLGGS
+321 N
-334 YDNLK
+334 
-339 KKIAENIEEM
+339 
-349 TQQRESLDITK
+349 
-360 ESHKAL
+360 
-366 IEQMDQQV
+366 
-374 AQYNRINGDIGESYN
+374 
-389 HLIQNNGFEGL
+389 
-400 DKQLQRMAQA
+400 
-410 GTLTADYVRQYENLT
+410 
-425 AAAEKYGFTVDDIV
+425 
-439 EHQYA
+439 
-444 LAESAKKVAPPPI
+444 PPPI

-464 LKTKLSEIIDKANVL
+464 LKTKLSEIIDKANIL

-604 QQQIMLDLEAVY
+604 QEQIMLDLEAVY

-632 NSETFWESV
+632 NSETFFQSII
-641 LLNNAEWVTQFR
+641 LGNQTWVQEFFR
-653 ENYGIDLSNC
+653 QYGVDLGKC
-663 KSYAAAKLQV
+663 TTYAQAKLKIFQAITNAAYEAARATSS
-673 MSALTTAMETMAG
+673 MGSMQGPLTWEDAG
-686 RTNKVQEDTGAII
+686 GHLLAASNKIQDAID
-699 TERNHNVEQASGAAA
+699 SL
-714 GSVDLLQQ
+714 D
-722 ALNELNNI
+722 NI

-780 MLKQDLTTQKEDIES
+780 MLKQDLTTQKDQIEVE
-795 QLDGLKA
+795 LDGLKA

-897 DKQKGVA
+897 DKQKDVA

-989 GIREAKEA
+989 GIRDAKEA

-1023 LALEQR
+1023 LASLQR

-1053 ALRKQAIELIEGRS
+1053 ALRKQAIELIQGKS
-1067 EEFYNRLIAWN
+1067 DEFYQRLLEWN
-1078 RQYGTGIDADVDMK
+1078 RKYGTGVDADVIMK
-1092 WKNAYK
+1092 WNNAYK

-1106 QFDVLSVMNDL
+1106 QFDVLQVMNQL
-1117 TKAGDGFTHSLEEA
+1117 TIAGDGFTSSLEEA
-1131 IAKAGDLEIALR
+1131 VKKAGDLEIALR
-1143 NAVNAQAGLQFAK
+1143 NAVNAQAGLQFPK

-1171 KPSKK
+1171 KPGKK
-1176 GAKYHDGGE
+1176 GAKYHNGGE

-1209 PAVLKKKEWVLT
+1209 PAVLKQKEWVLT

>member
-1 MFFSIIAQVYYGR
+1 
-14 NKTMFDKDG
+14 MFDKDG
-23 VNQLQVYKN
+23 VNQLQIYKN

-40 VVDFYGTQ
+40 VVDFNGAQ
-48 RTAKAQKMLNIDVAE
+48 RTAKAQKVLNIDVAE

-69 AFESLKAANANML
+69 AFESIKAANANML
-82 DSDAKADAIAQSF
+82 DSDIKADAIAQSLN
-95 YNASSAARAYAESNE
+95 NASNAARAYAESNE

-143 TGLLTG
+143 TGLFVG
-149 ALASLGVAVVSA
+149 VLASLGTA
-161 LLNKAWDMIDYYIHK
+161 LLSLGIQWVLDKFDYWIHK
-176 QERLAEATTAL
+176 QERLAESTDAL
-187 RDEYKSLESEIS
+187 RQKYEGLKSELESV
-199 SLSSELKS
+199 
-207 IDDRINELNGKS
+207 
-219 LTITEQGEL
+219 QGEL
-228 EQLQAQRSELER
+228 DAINQKISALEGRSLTFTEQSELANLQEQRKELEKTLQVKQELAKVAQEEASEAAVKYFSESNVIDKTSDLIDDTPDLEDKLKIQEQLAQSMKDAYGENSNAYKSAQKDVENTTRK
-240 ILEIKQLLAKE
+240 IKE
-251 KKEEAAGKAVEYF
+251 NNAA
-264 QNEYH
+264 
-269 YNDMYGDAKKG
+269 
-280 TIIDETQY
+280 I
-288 DIEALKDLQQQISDA
+288 KD
-303 RIQLKKYADEFGT
+303 
-316 TSPQY
+316 
-321 KEVEANLENLGGS
+321 
-334 YDNLK
+334 
-339 KKIAENIEEM
+339 NIEEI
-349 TQQRESLDITK
+349 QIQADSLLEGSVSADIFAN
-360 ESHKAL
+360 KADSVTEKWL
-366 IEQMDQQV
+366 RFRGVLEYSTDNFDSFI
-374 AQYNRINGDIGESYN
+374 GD
-389 HLIQNNGFEGL
+389 NNFQGL
-400 DKQLQRMAQA
+400 ANQFQRMANA
-410 GTLTADYVRQYENLT
+410 GTLTEDVIRQHKEFNDALE
-425 AAAEKYGFTVDDIV
+425 ANGMSAEVAK
-439 EHQYA
+439 EHFDA
-444 LAESAKKVAPPPI
+444 LAESEKKAAPPPI

-464 LKTKLSEIIDKANVL
+464 LKTKLSEIIDKANIL

-486 AALSGGTDKQKE
+486 AALSDGSEKQKE
-498 AWAEL
+498 AWTELLSIMAETGMTLEEL
-503 QSLMA
+503 Q
-508 TYGISLEDVQEKIVE
+508 EKAVE

-550 SNLSQ
+550 SNLSH
-555 ITNRTDTLVNAYKE
+555 ITNRTDTLVAAYKE

-632 NSETFWESV
+632 NSETFFQSI
-641 LLNNAEWVTQFR
+641 LLNNAEWVTQFY

-663 KSYAAAKLQV
+663 KSYAEAKLRI
-673 MSALTTAMETMAG
+673 MNTLAAGMEAMAG
-686 RTNKVQEDTGAII
+686 RIMQVQEDTGAII
-699 TERNHNVEQASGAAA
+699 DEKNHNIESSSNAAA
-714 GSVDLLQQ
+714 GSAELLDR
-722 ALNELNNI
+722 ALSELANI

-747 STTSKANEAASALR
+747 STNSKAKKAAEALR

-780 MLKQDLTTQKEDIES
+780 MLKQDLTTQKDQIEVE
-795 QLDGLKA
+795 LDGLKA

-808 NQLEADKKAALNDIE
+808 NQLEADKKTALNDIE

-867 ELDAYNKIIDAQLKL
+867 ELDAYHKIIDAQLKL

-897 DKQKGVA
+897 DKQKDVA

-989 GIREAKEA
+989 GIRDAKEA

-1008 LADQKDQTQAYYDAQ
+1008 LAEQKDQTQAYYDAQ

-1156 TYDEHRVSG
+1156 TYDEYRVSNN
-1165 GQLSTF
+1165 TN
-1171 KPSKK
+1171 KPSYKK
-1176 GAKYHDGGE
+1176 SFGTKYHTGGE
-1185 VGKDNVYSAKEFTR
+1185 VGKDNVYSEKEFTR

-1316 YTLGQVNFKRNIRTK
+1316 YTLGQVNFKRNIRTN

>member
-1 MFFSIIAQVYYGR
+1 
-14 NKTMFDKDG
+14 MFDKDG
-23 VNQLQVYKN
+23 VNQLQIYKN
-32 AWEQFKVS
+32 AWEQLKVS
-40 VVDFYGTQ
+40 ILDFNGSK
-48 RTAKAQKMLNIDVAE
+48 R
-63 LNDAVK
+63 
-69 AFESLKAANANML
+69 AANAKGIL
-82 DSDAKADAIAQSF
+82 DVDLFELENAVTLFQQLKSSHADWTDQKVKNEAMTQSF
-95 YNASSAARAYAESNE
+95 YMASNAAKQYAQANE
-110 LTAESVGKF
+110 LTAESIGEF
-119 KAKQEAAITAIEK
+119 KAKQEVAITAIQK

-143 TGLLTG
+143 TGLLAG
-149 ALASLGVAVVSA
+149 AFVSLTTAAISFVAA
-161 LLNKAWDMIDYYIHK
+161 KIWEGIDYLAHK
-176 QERLAEATTAL
+176 QERLAESTDAL
-187 RDEYKSLESEIS
+187 RQKYEGLKSELESV
-199 SLSSELKS
+199 
-207 IDDRINELNGKS
+207 
-219 LTITEQGEL
+219 QGEL
-228 EQLQAQRSELER
+228 DAINQKISALEGRSLTFTEQSELANLQEQRKELEKTLQVKQELAKVAQEEASEAAVKYFSESNVIDKTSDLIDDTSDLEDKLKIQEQLAQSMKDAYGENSNAYKSAQKDVENTTRK
-240 ILEIKQLLAKE
+240 IKE
-251 KKEEAAGKAVEYF
+251 NNAA
-264 QNEYH
+264 
-269 YNDMYGDAKKG
+269 
-280 TIIDETQY
+280 I
-288 DIEALKDLQQQISDA
+288 KD
-303 RIQLKKYADEFGT
+303 
-316 TSPQY
+316 
-321 KEVEANLENLGGS
+321 
-334 YDNLK
+334 
-339 KKIAENIEEM
+339 NIEEI
-349 TQQRESLDITK
+349 QIQADSLLEGSVSADIFANQADSVTEK
-360 ESHKAL
+360 WLRFRGVLEYSTDNFDSF
-366 IEQMDQQV
+366 I
-374 AQYNRINGDIGESYN
+374 GD
-389 HLIQNNGFEGL
+389 NNFQGL
-400 DKQLQRMAQA
+400 ANQFQRMANA
-410 GTLTADYVRQYENLT
+410 GTLTEDVIRQHKEFNDALE
-425 AAAEKYGFTVDDIV
+425 ANGMSAEVAK
-439 EHQYA
+439 EHFDA
-444 LAESAKKVAPPPI
+444 LAESAKKTAPPPI

-508 TYGISLEDVQEKIVE
+508 TYGISLEDVQEKVVE

-632 NSETFWESV
+632 NSETFFQSII
-641 LLNNAEWVTQFR
+641 LGNQTWVQEFFR
-653 ENYGIDLSNC
+653 QYGVDLGKC
-663 KSYAAAKLQV
+663 TTYAQAKLKIFQAITNAAYEAARATSS
-673 MSALTTAMETMAG
+673 MGSMQGPLTWEDAG
-686 RTNKVQEDTGAII
+686 GHLLAASNKIQDAID
-699 TERNHNVEQASGAAA
+699 SL
-714 GSVDLLQQ
+714 D
-722 ALNELNNI
+722 NI
-730 SMGGLEGQF
+730 SMGSLEGQF

-867 ELDAYNKIIDAQLKL
+867 ELDTYNKIIDAQLKL

-897 DKQKGVA
+897 DKQKDVA

-989 GIREAKEA
+989 GIRDAKEA

-1023 LALEQR
+1023 LASLQR

-1053 ALRKQAIELIEGRS
+1053 ALRKQAIELIQGKS
-1067 EEFYNRLIAWN
+1067 DEFYQRLLEWN
-1078 RQYGTGIDADVDMK
+1078 RKYGTGVDADVIMK
-1092 WKNAYK
+1092 WNNAYK

-1106 QFDVLSVMNDL
+1106 QFDVLQVMNQL
-1117 TKAGDGFTHSLEEA
+1117 TIAGDGFTSSLEEA
-1131 IAKAGDLEIALR
+1131 VKKAGDLEIALR
-1143 NAVNAQAGLQFAK
+1143 NAVNAQAGLQFPK

-1171 KPSKK
+1171 KPGKK
-1176 GAKYHDGGE
+1176 GAKYHNGGE

-1209 PAVLKKKEWVLT
+1209 PAVLKQKEWVLT

-1256 PTTGSTSLLDLP
+1256 PTTGSTFLLDLP

-1316 YTLGQVNFKRNIRTK
+1316 YTLGQVNFKRNIRTN

>member
-1 MFFSIIAQVYYGR
+1 
-14 NKTMFDKDG
+14 MFDKDG
-23 VNQLQVYKN
+23 VNQLQIYKN
-32 AWEQFKVS
+32 AWEQLKVS
-40 VVDFYGTQ
+40 ILDFNGSK
-48 RTAKAQKMLNIDVAE
+48 R
-63 LNDAVK
+63 
-69 AFESLKAANANML
+69 AANAKGIL
-82 DSDAKADAIAQSF
+82 DVDLFELENAVTLFQQLKSSHADWTDQKVKNEAMTQSF
-95 YNASSAARAYAESNE
+95 YMASNAAKQYAQANE
-110 LTAESVGKF
+110 LTAESIGEF
-119 KAKQEAAITAIEK
+119 KAKQEVAITAIQK

-149 ALASLGVAVVSA
+149 AFVSLTTAAISFVAA
-161 LLNKAWDMIDYYIHK
+161 KIWEGIDYLAHK
-176 QERLAEATTAL
+176 QERLAESTDAL
-187 RDEYKSLESEIS
+187 RQKYEGLKSELESV
-199 SLSSELKS
+199 
-207 IDDRINELNGKS
+207 
-219 LTITEQGEL
+219 QGEL
-228 EQLQAQRSELER
+228 DAINQKISALEGRSLTFTEQSELANLQEQRKELEKTLQVKQELAKVAQEEASEAAVKYFSESNVIDKTSDLIDDTSDLEDKLKIQEQLAQSMKDAYGENSNAYKSAQKDVENTTRK
-240 ILEIKQLLAKE
+240 IKE
-251 KKEEAAGKAVEYF
+251 NNAA
-264 QNEYH
+264 
-269 YNDMYGDAKKG
+269 
-280 TIIDETQY
+280 I
-288 DIEALKDLQQQISDA
+288 KD
-303 RIQLKKYADEFGT
+303 
-316 TSPQY
+316 
-321 KEVEANLENLGGS
+321 
-334 YDNLK
+334 
-339 KKIAENIEEM
+339 NIEEI
-349 TQQRESLDITK
+349 QIQADSLLEGSVSADIFANQADSVTEK
-360 ESHKAL
+360 WLRFRGVLEYSTDNFDSF
-366 IEQMDQQV
+366 I
-374 AQYNRINGDIGESYN
+374 GD
-389 HLIQNNGFEGL
+389 NNFQGL
-400 DKQLQRMAQA
+400 ANQFQRMANA
-410 GTLTADYVRQYENLT
+410 GTLTEDVIRQHKEFNDALE
-425 AAAEKYGFTVDDIV
+425 ANGMSAEVAK
-439 EHQYA
+439 EHFDA
-444 LAESAKKVAPPPI
+444 LAESEKKAAPPPI

-508 TYGISLEDVQEKIVE
+508 ETGMTLEQIQEKAVE
-523 FGLVGADGASKIT
+523 FGLVGADGTSKIT

-632 NSETFWESV
+632 NSETFFQSII
-641 LLNNAEWVTQFR
+641 LGNQTWVQEFFR
-653 ENYGIDLSNC
+653 QYGVDLGKC
-663 KSYAAAKLQV
+663 TTYAQAKLKIFQAITNAAYEAARATSS
-673 MSALTTAMETMAG
+673 MGSMQGPLTWEDAG
-686 RTNKVQEDTGAII
+686 GHLLAASNKIQDAID
-699 TERNHNVEQASGAAA
+699 SL
-714 GSVDLLQQ
+714 D
-722 ALNELNNI
+722 NI
-730 SMGGLEGQF
+730 SMGSLEGQF

-747 STTSKANEAASALR
+747 STKNKAEEAAKALR

-989 GIREAKEA
+989 GIRDAKEA

-1008 LADQKDQTQAYYDAQ
+1008 LADQKDQTQAYYDTQ
-1023 LALEQR
+1023 LASLQR

-1117 TKAGDGFTHSLEEA
+1117 TKAGDGFTDSLEEA

-1171 KPSKK
+1171 KPGKK

-1185 VGKDNVYSAKEFTR
+1185 VGKDNVCSAKEFTR

-1256 PTTGSTSLLDLP
+1256 PTTGSTFLLDLP
-1268 SIPELATAGG
+1268 SIPELATASG

-1316 YTLGQVNFKRNIRTK
+1316 YTLGQVNFKRNIRTN

>member
-1 MFFSIIAQVYYGR
+1 
-14 NKTMFDKDG
+14 MFDKEDANYLQNFKNTLERLKVIISD
-23 VNQLQVYKN
+23 VNG
-32 AWEQFKVS
+32 S
-40 VVDFYGTQ
+40 Q
-48 RTAKAQKMLNIDVAE
+48 RTAAAKKILDIDVAE
-63 LNDAVK
+63 LNNAVK
-69 AFESLKAANANML
+69 AFESIKAANANMT
-82 DSDAKADAIAQSF
+82 DSDAKTDAIAKSF
-95 YNASSAARAYAESNE
+95 KNASSAAKQYAQATE
-110 LTAESVGKF
+110 LTTENVAKF
-119 KAKQEAAITAIEK
+119 KSQQEAAILAIQK

-143 TGLLTG
+143 TGLFAG
-149 ALASLGVAVVSA
+149 AVVSLTSA
-161 LLNKAWDMIDYYIHK
+161 AISFGLQKLWETWDNWTHR
-176 QERLAEATTAL
+176 QEIAAQNTEKF
-187 RDEYKSLESEIS
+187 RDELKALQDELQSLESELEKTQKRITE
-199 SLSSELKS
+199 LEALDAPTVAETDELNKLREQNAELEKTIELKRTLETFTS
-207 IDDRINELNGKS
+207 QKAANEASKYFGSESTYEKHGANGVWWTDNPYSGTPIEEAQYYISQIESLNVELEKAKQRQLEYSKSLGASSVEYQSVSGRIRDIEADIGEYGEELSTLVTQIDEQSRSLDLSTESGAKYKAMVDQLLVSVTKLAGNDNYIGTFMSSNGFADLDKSFTQMAANNELTREAIQNNHELVWMMTQAGIKIDDVIPYYEKLG
-219 LTITEQGEL
+219 
-228 EQLQAQRSELER
+228 QAQR
-240 ILEIKQLLAKE
+240 
-251 KKEEAAGKAVEYF
+251 
-264 QNEYH
+264 
-269 YNDMYGDAKKG
+269 DA
-280 TIIDETQY
+280 
-288 DIEALKDLQQQISDA
+288 S
-303 RIQLKKYADEFGT
+303 
-316 TSPQY
+316 
-321 KEVEANLENLGGS
+321 N
-334 YDNLK
+334 
-339 KKIAENIEEM
+339 
-349 TQQRESLDITK
+349 
-360 ESHKAL
+360 
-366 IEQMDQQV
+366 
-374 AQYNRINGDIGESYN
+374 
-389 HLIQNNGFEGL
+389 
-400 DKQLQRMAQA
+400 
-410 GTLTADYVRQYENLT
+410 
-425 AAAEKYGFTVDDIV
+425 
-439 EHQYA
+439 
-444 LAESAKKVAPPPI
+444 PPPI

-464 LKTKLSEIIDKANVL
+464 LKTKLSEIIDKANIL

-486 AALSGGTDKQKE
+486 AALSGGSEKQKE

-503 QSLMA
+503 LSVMS
-508 TYGISLEDVQEKIVE
+508 TYGISLEDVQEKVVE

-536 QAFIDANQNSAVFA
+536 QAFIDANQNSAVFS

-555 ITNRTDTLVNAYKE
+555 ITNRTDTLVSAYKE

-780 MLKQDLTTQKEDIES
+780 MLKQDLTTQKDQIES

-989 GIREAKEA
+989 GIRDAKEA

-1023 LALEQR
+1023 LASLQR

-1053 ALRKQAIELIEGRS
+1053 ALRKQAIELIQGKS
-1067 EEFYNRLIAWN
+1067 DEFYQRLLEWN
-1078 RQYGTGIDADVDMK
+1078 RKYGTGVDADVIMK
-1092 WKNAYK
+1092 WNNAYK

-1106 QFDVLSVMNDL
+1106 QFDVLQVMNQL
-1117 TKAGDGFTHSLEEA
+1117 TIAGDGFTSSLEEA
-1131 IAKAGDLEIALR
+1131 VKKAGDLEIALR
-1143 NAVNAQAGLQFAK
+1143 NAVNAQAGLQFPK

-1171 KPSKK
+1171 KPGKK
-1176 GAKYHDGGE
+1176 GAKYHNGGE

-1221 EEQQGNILNLTNT
+1221 EEQQDNILNLTNT

-1248 VSSGISNM
+1248 VSSGINNM
-1256 PTTGSTSLLDLP
+1256 PTTGSTSLLNLP
-1268 SIPELATAGG
+1268 SIPELATVGG

-1283 FNFNTTITGNAD
+1283 FNINTTITGNAD

-1316 YTLGQVNFKRNIRTK
+1316 YTLGQVNFKRNIRTN

>member
-1 MFFSIIAQVYYGR
+1 
-14 NKTMFDKDG
+14 MFDKDG
-23 VNQLQVYKN
+23 VNQLQIYKN
-32 AWEQFKVS
+32 AWEQLKVS
-40 VVDFYGTQ
+40 ILDFNGSK
-48 RTAKAQKMLNIDVAE
+48 R
-63 LNDAVK
+63 
-69 AFESLKAANANML
+69 AANAKGIL
-82 DSDAKADAIAQSF
+82 DVDLFELENAVTLFQQLKSSHADWTDQKVKNEAMTQSF
-95 YNASSAARAYAESNE
+95 YMASNAAKQYAQANE
-110 LTAESVGKF
+110 LTAESIGEF
-119 KAKQEAAITAIEK
+119 KAKQEVAITAIQK

-143 TGLLTG
+143 TGLLAG
-149 ALASLGVAVVSA
+149 AFVSLTTAAISFVAA
-161 LLNKAWDMIDYYIHK
+161 KIWEGIDYLAHK
-176 QERLAEATTAL
+176 QERLAESTDAL
-187 RDEYKSLESEIS
+187 RQKYEGLKSELESV
-199 SLSSELKS
+199 
-207 IDDRINELNGKS
+207 
-219 LTITEQGEL
+219 QGEL
-228 EQLQAQRSELER
+228 DAINQKISALEGRSLTFSEQSELANLQEQRKEIEKTLQVKQELAKVAQEEASEAAVKYFSESNVIDKTSDLIDDTSDLEDKLKIQEQLAQSMKDAYGENSNAYKSAQKDVENTTRK
-240 ILEIKQLLAKE
+240 IKKNN
-251 KKEEAAGKAVEYF
+251 AA
-264 QNEYH
+264 
-269 YNDMYGDAKKG
+269 
-280 TIIDETQY
+280 I
-288 DIEALKDLQQQISDA
+288 KD
-303 RIQLKKYADEFGT
+303 
-316 TSPQY
+316 
-321 KEVEANLENLGGS
+321 
-334 YDNLK
+334 
-339 KKIAENIEEM
+339 NIEEI
-349 TQQRESLDITK
+349 QIQADSLLEGSVSADIFANQADSVTEK
-360 ESHKAL
+360 WLRFRGVLEYSTDNFDSF
-366 IEQMDQQV
+366 I
-374 AQYNRINGDIGESYN
+374 GD
-389 HLIQNNGFEGL
+389 NNFQGL
-400 DKQLQRMAQA
+400 ANQFQRMANA
-410 GTLTADYVRQYENLT
+410 GTLTEDVIRQHKEFNDALE
-425 AAAEKYGFTVDDIV
+425 ANGMSAEVAK
-439 EHQYA
+439 EHFDA
-444 LAESAKKVAPPPI
+444 LAESEKKAAPPPI

-503 QSLMA
+503 QSVMA
-508 TYGISLEDVQEKIVE
+508 ETGMTLEQIQEKAVE

-536 QAFIDANQNSAVFA
+536 QAFIDANQNSAVFS

-604 QQQIMLDLEAVY
+604 QEQIMLDLEAVY

-632 NSETFWESV
+632 NSETFFQSII
-641 LLNNAEWVTQFR
+641 LGNQTWVQEFFR
-653 ENYGIDLSNC
+653 QYGVDLGKC
-663 KSYAAAKLQV
+663 TTYAQAKLKIFQAITNAAYEAARATSS
-673 MSALTTAMETMAG
+673 MGSMQGPLTWEDAG
-686 RTNKVQEDTGAII
+686 GHLLAASNKIQDAID
-699 TERNHNVEQASGAAA
+699 SL
-714 GSVDLLQQ
+714 D
-722 ALNELNNI
+722 NI
-730 SMGGLEGQF
+730 SMGSLEGQF

-780 MLKQDLTTQKEDIES
+780 MLKQDLTTQKDQIEVE
-795 QLDGLKA
+795 LDGLKA

-897 DKQKGVA
+897 DKQKDVA

-989 GIREAKEA
+989 GIRDAKEA

-1023 LALEQR
+1023 LASLQR

-1053 ALRKQAIELIEGRS
+1053 ALRKQAIELIQGKS
-1067 EEFYNRLIAWN
+1067 DEFYQRLLEWN
-1078 RQYGTGIDADVDMK
+1078 RKYGTGVDADVIMK
-1092 WKNAYK
+1092 WNNAYK

-1106 QFDVLSVMNDL
+1106 QFDVLQVMNQL
-1117 TKAGDGFTHSLEEA
+1117 TIAGDGFTSSLEEA
-1131 IAKAGDLEIALR
+1131 VKKAGDLEIALR
-1143 NAVNAQAGLQFAK
+1143 NAVNAQAGLQFPK

-1171 KPSKK
+1171 KPGKK
-1176 GAKYHDGGE
+1176 GAKYHNGGE

-1234 QKEIIGAFERMYKA
+1234 QKEIIGAFERMYKT

>member
-1 MFFSIIAQVYYGR
+1 
-14 NKTMFDKDG
+14 MFDKEDANYLQNFKNTLERLKVIISD
-23 VNQLQVYKN
+23 VNG
-32 AWEQFKVS
+32 S
-40 VVDFYGTQ
+40 Q
-48 RTAKAQKMLNIDVAE
+48 RTAAAKKILDIDVAE
-63 LNDAVK
+63 LNNAVK
-69 AFESLKAANANML
+69 AFESIKAANANMT
-82 DSDAKADAIAQSF
+82 DSDAKTDAIAKSF
-95 YNASSAARAYAESNE
+95 KNASSAAKQYAQATE
-110 LTAESVGKF
+110 LTTENVAKF
-119 KAKQEAAITAIEK
+119 KSQQEAAILAIQK

-143 TGLLTG
+143 TGLFAG
-149 ALASLGVAVVSA
+149 AVVSLTSA
-161 LLNKAWDMIDYYIHK
+161 AISFGLQKLWETWDNWTHR
-176 QERLAEATTAL
+176 QEIAAQNTEKF
-187 RDEYKSLESEIS
+187 RDELKALQDELQSLESELEKTQKRITE
-199 SLSSELKS
+199 LEALDAPTVAETDELNKLREQNAELEKTIELKRTLETFTS
-207 IDDRINELNGKS
+207 QKAANEASKYFGSESTYEKHGANGVWWTDNPYSGTPIEEAQYYISQIESLNVELEKAKQRQLEYSKSLGASSVEYQSVSGRIRDIEADIGEYGEELSTLVTQIDEQSRSLDLSTESGAKYKAMVDQLLVSVTKLAGNDNYIGTFMSSNGFADLDKSFTQMAANNELTREAIQNNHELVWMMTQAGIKIDDVIPYYEKLG
-219 LTITEQGEL
+219 
-228 EQLQAQRSELER
+228 QAQR
-240 ILEIKQLLAKE
+240 
-251 KKEEAAGKAVEYF
+251 
-264 QNEYH
+264 
-269 YNDMYGDAKKG
+269 DA
-280 TIIDETQY
+280 
-288 DIEALKDLQQQISDA
+288 S
-303 RIQLKKYADEFGT
+303 
-316 TSPQY
+316 
-321 KEVEANLENLGGS
+321 N
-334 YDNLK
+334 
-339 KKIAENIEEM
+339 
-349 TQQRESLDITK
+349 
-360 ESHKAL
+360 
-366 IEQMDQQV
+366 
-374 AQYNRINGDIGESYN
+374 
-389 HLIQNNGFEGL
+389 
-400 DKQLQRMAQA
+400 
-410 GTLTADYVRQYENLT
+410 
-425 AAAEKYGFTVDDIV
+425 
-439 EHQYA
+439 
-444 LAESAKKVAPPPI
+444 PPPI

-464 LKTKLSEIIDKANVL
+464 LKTKLSEIIDKANIL

-604 QQQIMLDLEAVY
+604 QEQIMLDLEAVY

-632 NSETFWESV
+632 NSETFFQSII
-641 LLNNAEWVTQFR
+641 LGNQTWVQEFFR
-653 ENYGIDLSNC
+653 QYGVDLGKC
-663 KSYAAAKLQV
+663 TTYAQAKLKIFQAITNAAYEAARATSS
-673 MSALTTAMETMAG
+673 MGSMQGPLTWEDAG
-686 RTNKVQEDTGAII
+686 GHLLAASNKIQDAID
-699 TERNHNVEQASGAAA
+699 SL
-714 GSVDLLQQ
+714 D
-722 ALNELNNI
+722 NI

-780 MLKQDLTTQKEDIES
+780 MLKQDLTTQKDQIEVE
-795 QLDGLKA
+795 LDGLKA

-897 DKQKGVA
+897 DKQKDVA

-989 GIREAKEA
+989 GIRDAKEA

-1023 LALEQR
+1023 LASLQR

-1053 ALRKQAIELIEGRS
+1053 ALRKQAIELIQGKS
-1067 EEFYNRLIAWN
+1067 DEFYQRLLEWN
-1078 RQYGTGIDADVDMK
+1078 RKYGTGVDADVIMK
-1092 WKNAYK
+1092 WNNAYK

-1106 QFDVLSVMNDL
+1106 QFDVLQVMNQL
-1117 TKAGDGFTHSLEEA
+1117 TIAGDGFTSSLEEA
-1131 IAKAGDLEIALR
+1131 VKKAGDLEIALR
-1143 NAVNAQAGLQFAK
+1143 NAVNAQAGLQFPK

-1171 KPSKK
+1171 KPGKK
-1176 GAKYHDGGE
+1176 GAKYHNGGE

-1209 PAVLKKKEWVLT
+1209 PAVLKQKEWVLT

>member
-1 MFFSIIAQVYYGR
+1 
-14 NKTMFDKDG
+14 MFDKDG
-23 VNQLQVYKN
+23 VNQLQIYKN
-32 AWEQFKVS
+32 AWEQLKVS
-40 VVDFYGTQ
+40 ILDFNGSK
-48 RTAKAQKMLNIDVAE
+48 R
-63 LNDAVK
+63 
-69 AFESLKAANANML
+69 AANAKGIL
-82 DSDAKADAIAQSF
+82 DVDLFELENAVTLFQQLKSSHADWTDQKVKNEAMTQSF
-95 YNASSAARAYAESNE
+95 YMASNAAKQYAQANE
-110 LTAESVGKF
+110 LTAESIGEF
-119 KAKQEAAITAIEK
+119 KAKQEVAITAIQK

-143 TGLLTG
+143 TGLLAG
-149 ALASLGVAVVSA
+149 AFVSLTTAAISFVAA
-161 LLNKAWDMIDYYIHK
+161 KIWEGIDYLAHK
-176 QERLAEATTAL
+176 QERLAESTDAL
-187 RDEYKSLESEIS
+187 RQKYEGLKSELESV
-199 SLSSELKS
+199 
-207 IDDRINELNGKS
+207 
-219 LTITEQGEL
+219 QGEL
-228 EQLQAQRSELER
+228 DAINQKISALEGRSLTFTEQSELANLQEQRKELEKTLQVKQELAKVAQEEASEAAVKYFSESNVIDKTSDLIDDTSDLEDKLKIQEQLAQSMKDAYGENSNAYKSAQKDVENTTRK
-240 ILEIKQLLAKE
+240 IKE
-251 KKEEAAGKAVEYF
+251 NNAA
-264 QNEYH
+264 
-269 YNDMYGDAKKG
+269 
-280 TIIDETQY
+280 I
-288 DIEALKDLQQQISDA
+288 KD
-303 RIQLKKYADEFGT
+303 
-316 TSPQY
+316 
-321 KEVEANLENLGGS
+321 
-334 YDNLK
+334 
-339 KKIAENIEEM
+339 NIEEI
-349 TQQRESLDITK
+349 QIQADSLLEGSVSADIFANQADSVTEK
-360 ESHKAL
+360 WLRFRGVLEYSTDNFDSF
-366 IEQMDQQV
+366 I
-374 AQYNRINGDIGESYN
+374 GD
-389 HLIQNNGFEGL
+389 NNFQGL
-400 DKQLQRMAQA
+400 ANQFQRMAN
-410 GTLTADYVRQYENLT
+410 GTLTEDVIRQHKEFNDALE
-425 AAAEKYGFTVDDIV
+425 ANGMSAEVAK
-439 EHQYA
+439 EHFDA
-444 LAESAKKVAPPPI
+444 LAESEKKAAPPPI

-503 QSLMA
+503 QSVMA
-508 TYGISLEDVQEKIVE
+508 ETGMTLEQIQEKAVE

-632 NSETFWESV
+632 NSETFFQSII
-641 LLNNAEWVTQFR
+641 LGNQTWVQEFFR
-653 ENYGIDLSNC
+653 QYGVDLGKC
-663 KSYAAAKLQV
+663 TTYAQAKLKIFQAITNAAYEAARATSS
-673 MSALTTAMETMAG
+673 MGSMQGPLTWEDAG
-686 RTNKVQEDTGAII
+686 GHLLAASNKIQDAID
-699 TERNHNVEQASGAAA
+699 SL
-714 GSVDLLQQ
+714 D
-722 ALNELNNI
+722 NI
-730 SMGGLEGQF
+730 SMGSLEGQF

-989 GIREAKEA
+989 GIRDAKEA

-1008 LADQKDQTQAYYDAQ
+1008 LAEQKDQTQAYYDAQ
-1023 LALEQR
+1023 LASLQR

-1053 ALRKQAIELIEGRS
+1053 ALRKQAIELIQGKS
-1067 EEFYNRLIAWN
+1067 DEFYQRLLEWN
-1078 RQYGTGIDADVDMK
+1078 RKYGTGVDADVIMK
-1092 WKNAYK
+1092 WNNAYK

-1106 QFDVLSVMNDL
+1106 QFDVLQVMNQL
-1117 TKAGDGFTHSLEEA
+1117 TIAGDGFTSSLEEA
-1131 IAKAGDLEIALR
+1131 VKKAGDLEIALR
-1143 NAVNAQAGLQFAK
+1143 NAVNAQAGLQFPK

-1171 KPSKK
+1171 KPGKK
-1176 GAKYHDGGE
+1176 GAKYHNGGE

-1209 PAVLKKKEWVLT
+1209 PAVLKQKEWVLT

>member
-1 MFFSIIAQVYYGR
+1 
-14 NKTMFDKDG
+14 MFDKEDANYLQNFKNTLERLKVIISD
-23 VNQLQVYKN
+23 VNG
-32 AWEQFKVS
+32 S
-40 VVDFYGTQ
+40 Q
-48 RTAKAQKMLNIDVAE
+48 RTAAAKKILDIDVAE
-63 LNDAVK
+63 LNNAVK
-69 AFESLKAANANML
+69 AFESIKAANANMT
-82 DSDAKADAIAQSF
+82 DSNAKTDAIAKSF
-95 YNASSAARAYAESNE
+95 KNASSAAKQYAQATE
-110 LTAESVGKF
+110 LTTENVAKF
-119 KAKQEAAITAIEK
+119 KSQQEAAILAIQK

-143 TGLLTG
+143 TGLFAG
-149 ALASLGVAVVSA
+149 AVVSLTSA
-161 LLNKAWDMIDYYIHK
+161 AISFGLQKLWETWDNWTHR
-176 QERLAEATTAL
+176 QEIAAQNTEKF
-187 RDEYKSLESEIS
+187 RDELKALQDELQSLESELEKTQKRITE
-199 SLSSELKS
+199 LEALDAPTVAETDELNKLREQNAELEKTIELKRTLETFTS
-207 IDDRINELNGKS
+207 QKAANEASKYFGSESTYEKHGANGVWWTDNPYSGTPIEEAQYYISQIESLNVELEKAKQRQLEYSKSLGASSVEYQSVSGRIRDIEADIGEYGEELSTLVTQIDEQSRSLDLSTESGAKYKAMVDQLLVSVTKLAGNDNYIGTFMSSNGFADLDKSFTQMAANNELTREAIQNNHELVWMMTQAGIKIDDVIPYYEKLG
-219 LTITEQGEL
+219 
-228 EQLQAQRSELER
+228 QAQR
-240 ILEIKQLLAKE
+240 
-251 KKEEAAGKAVEYF
+251 
-264 QNEYH
+264 
-269 YNDMYGDAKKG
+269 DA
-280 TIIDETQY
+280 
-288 DIEALKDLQQQISDA
+288 S
-303 RIQLKKYADEFGT
+303 
-316 TSPQY
+316 
-321 KEVEANLENLGGS
+321 N
-334 YDNLK
+334 
-339 KKIAENIEEM
+339 
-349 TQQRESLDITK
+349 
-360 ESHKAL
+360 
-366 IEQMDQQV
+366 
-374 AQYNRINGDIGESYN
+374 
-389 HLIQNNGFEGL
+389 
-400 DKQLQRMAQA
+400 
-410 GTLTADYVRQYENLT
+410 
-425 AAAEKYGFTVDDIV
+425 
-439 EHQYA
+439 
-444 LAESAKKVAPPPI
+444 PPPI

-464 LKTKLSEIIDKANVL
+464 LKTKLSEIIDKANIL

-486 AALSGGTDKQKE
+486 AALSGGSEKQKE

-503 QSLMA
+503 LSVMS
-508 TYGISLEDVQEKIVE
+508 TYGISLEDVQEKVVE

-536 QAFIDANQNSAVFA
+536 QAFIDANQNSAVFS

-576 SSDVIM
+576 SIDVIM

-632 NSETFWESV
+632 NSETFFQSII
-641 LLNNAEWVTQFR
+641 LGNQTWVQEFFR
-653 ENYGIDLSNC
+653 QYGVDLGKC
-663 KSYAAAKLQV
+663 TTYAQAKLKIFQAITNAAYEAARATSS
-673 MSALTTAMETMAG
+673 MGSMQGPLTWEDAG
-686 RTNKVQEDTGAII
+686 GHLLAASNKIQDAID
-699 TERNHNVEQASGAAA
+699 SL
-714 GSVDLLQQ
+714 D
-722 ALNELNNI
+722 NI
-730 SMGGLEGQF
+730 SMGSLEGQF

-747 STTSKANEAASALR
+747 STKNKAEEAAKALR

-780 MLKQDLTTQKEDIES
+780 MLKQDLTTQKDQIEVE
-795 QLDGLKA
+795 LDGLKA

-897 DKQKGVA
+897 DKQKDVA

-989 GIREAKEA
+989 GIRDAKEA

-1023 LALEQR
+1023 LASLQR

-1053 ALRKQAIELIEGRS
+1053 ALRKQAIELIQGKS
-1067 EEFYNRLIAWN
+1067 DEFYQRLLEWN
-1078 RQYGTGIDADVDMK
+1078 RKYGTGVDADVIMK
-1092 WKNAYK
+1092 WNNAYK

-1106 QFDVLSVMNDL
+1106 QFDVLQVMNQL
-1117 TKAGDGFTHSLEEA
+1117 TIAGDGFTSSLEEA
-1131 IAKAGDLEIALR
+1131 VKKAGDLEIALR
-1143 NAVNAQAGLQFAK
+1143 NAVNAQAGLQFPK

-1171 KPSKK
+1171 KPGKK
-1176 GAKYHDGGE
+1176 GAKYHNGGE

-1234 QKEIIGAFERMYKA
+1234 QKEIIGAFERMYKT

>member
-1 MFFSIIAQVYYGR
+1 
-14 NKTMFDKDG
+14 MFDKEDANYLQNFKNTLERLKVIISD
-23 VNQLQVYKN
+23 VNG
-32 AWEQFKVS
+32 S
-40 VVDFYGTQ
+40 Q
-48 RTAKAQKMLNIDVAE
+48 RTAAAKKILDIDVAE
-63 LNDAVK
+63 LNNAVK
-69 AFESLKAANANML
+69 AFESIKAANANMT
-82 DSDAKADAIAQSF
+82 DSDAKTDAIAKSF
-95 YNASSAARAYAESNE
+95 KNASSAAKQYAQATE
-110 LTAESVGKF
+110 LTTENVAKF
-119 KAKQEAAITAIEK
+119 KSQQEAAILAIQK

-143 TGLLTG
+143 TGLFAG
-149 ALASLGVAVVSA
+149 AVVSLTSA
-161 LLNKAWDMIDYYIHK
+161 AISFGLQKLWETWNNWTHR
-176 QERLAEATTAL
+176 QEIAAQNTEKF
-187 RDEYKSLESEIS
+187 RDELKALQDELQSLESELEKTQKRITE
-199 SLSSELKS
+199 LEALDAPTVAETDELNKLREQNAELEKTIELKRTLETFTS
-207 IDDRINELNGKS
+207 QKAANEASKYFGSESTYEKHGANGVWWTDNPYSGTPIEEAQYYISQIESLNVELEKAKQRQLEYSKSLGASSVEYQSVSGRIRDIEADIGEYGEELSTLVTQIDEQSRSLDLSTESGAKYKAMVDQLLVSVTKLAGNDNYIGTFMSSNGFADLDKSFTQMAANNELTREAIQNNHELVWMMTQAGIKIDDVIPYYEKLG
-219 LTITEQGEL
+219 
-228 EQLQAQRSELER
+228 QAQR
-240 ILEIKQLLAKE
+240 
-251 KKEEAAGKAVEYF
+251 
-264 QNEYH
+264 
-269 YNDMYGDAKKG
+269 DA
-280 TIIDETQY
+280 
-288 DIEALKDLQQQISDA
+288 S
-303 RIQLKKYADEFGT
+303 
-316 TSPQY
+316 
-321 KEVEANLENLGGS
+321 N
-334 YDNLK
+334 
-339 KKIAENIEEM
+339 
-349 TQQRESLDITK
+349 
-360 ESHKAL
+360 
-366 IEQMDQQV
+366 
-374 AQYNRINGDIGESYN
+374 
-389 HLIQNNGFEGL
+389 
-400 DKQLQRMAQA
+400 
-410 GTLTADYVRQYENLT
+410 
-425 AAAEKYGFTVDDIV
+425 
-439 EHQYA
+439 
-444 LAESAKKVAPPPI
+444 PPPI

-464 LKTKLSEIIDKANVL
+464 LKTKLSEIIDKANIL

-604 QQQIMLDLEAVY
+604 QEQIMLDLEAVY

-632 NSETFWESV
+632 NSETFFQSII
-641 LLNNAEWVTQFR
+641 LGNQTWVQEFFR
-653 ENYGIDLSNC
+653 QYGVDLGKC
-663 KSYAAAKLQV
+663 TTYAQAKLKIFQAITNAAYEAARATSS
-673 MSALTTAMETMAG
+673 MGSMQGPLTWEDAG
-686 RTNKVQEDTGAII
+686 GHLLAASNKIQDAID
-699 TERNHNVEQASGAAA
+699 SL
-714 GSVDLLQQ
+714 D
-722 ALNELNNI
+722 NI
-730 SMGGLEGQF
+730 SMGSLEGQF

-780 MLKQDLTTQKEDIES
+780 MLKQDLTTQKDQIEVE
-795 QLDGLKA
+795 LDGLKA

-897 DKQKGVA
+897 DKQKDVA

-932 AAKKDEL
+932 AAKRDEL

-989 GIREAKEA
+989 GIRDAKEA

-1023 LALEQR
+1023 LASLQR

-1053 ALRKQAIELIEGRS
+1053 ALRKQAIELIQGKS
-1067 EEFYNRLIAWN
+1067 DEFYQRLLEWN
-1078 RQYGTGIDADVDMK
+1078 RKYGTGVDADVIMK
-1092 WKNAYK
+1092 WNNAYK

-1106 QFDVLSVMNDL
+1106 QFDVLQVMNQL
-1117 TKAGDGFTHSLEEA
+1117 TIAGDGFTSSLEEA
-1131 IAKAGDLEIALR
+1131 VKKAGDLEIALR
-1143 NAVNAQAGLQFAK
+1143 NAVNAQAGLQFPK

-1171 KPSKK
+1171 KPGKK
-1176 GAKYHDGGE
+1176 GAKYHNGGE

-1209 PAVLKKKEWVLT
+1209 PAVLKQKEWVLT

-1248 VSSGISNM
+1248 VSSSISNM

>member
-1 MFFSIIAQVYYGR
+1 
-14 NKTMFDKDG
+14 MFDKEDANYLQNFKNTLERLKVIISD
-23 VNQLQVYKN
+23 VNG
-32 AWEQFKVS
+32 S
-40 VVDFYGTQ
+40 Q
-48 RTAKAQKMLNIDVAE
+48 RTAAAKKILDIDVAE
-63 LNDAVK
+63 LNNAVK
-69 AFESLKAANANML
+69 AFESIKAANANMT
-82 DSDAKADAIAQSF
+82 DSNAKTDAIAKSF
-95 YNASSAARAYAESNE
+95 KNASSAAKQYAQVTE
-110 LTAESVGKF
+110 LTTENVAKF
-119 KAKQEAAITAIEK
+119 KSQQEAAILAIQK

-143 TGLLTG
+143 TGLFAG
-149 ALASLGVAVVSA
+149 AVVSLTSA
-161 LLNKAWDMIDYYIHK
+161 AISFGLQKLWETWDNWTHR
-176 QERLAEATTAL
+176 QEIAAQNTEKF
-187 RDEYKSLESEIS
+187 RDELKALQDELQSLESELEKTQKRITE
-199 SLSSELKS
+199 LEALDAPTVAETDELNKLREQNAELEKTIELKRTLETFTS
-207 IDDRINELNGKS
+207 QKAANEASKYFGSESTYEKHGANGVWWTDNPYSGTPIEEAQYYISQIESLNVELEKAKQRQLEYSKSLGASSVEYQSVSGRIRDIEADIGEYGEELSTLVTQIDEQSRSLDLSTESGAKYKAMVDQLLVSVTKLAGNDNYIGTFMSSNGFADLDKSFTQMAANNELTREAIQNNHELVWMMTQAGIKIDDVIPYYEKLG
-219 LTITEQGEL
+219 
-228 EQLQAQRSELER
+228 QAQR
-240 ILEIKQLLAKE
+240 
-251 KKEEAAGKAVEYF
+251 
-264 QNEYH
+264 
-269 YNDMYGDAKKG
+269 DA
-280 TIIDETQY
+280 
-288 DIEALKDLQQQISDA
+288 S
-303 RIQLKKYADEFGT
+303 
-316 TSPQY
+316 
-321 KEVEANLENLGGS
+321 N
-334 YDNLK
+334 
-339 KKIAENIEEM
+339 
-349 TQQRESLDITK
+349 
-360 ESHKAL
+360 
-366 IEQMDQQV
+366 
-374 AQYNRINGDIGESYN
+374 
-389 HLIQNNGFEGL
+389 
-400 DKQLQRMAQA
+400 
-410 GTLTADYVRQYENLT
+410 
-425 AAAEKYGFTVDDIV
+425 
-439 EHQYA
+439 
-444 LAESAKKVAPPPI
+444 PPPI

-536 QAFIDANQNSAVFA
+536 QAFINANQNSAVFA

-555 ITNRTDTLVNAYKE
+555 ITNRTDTLVSAYKE

-604 QQQIMLDLEAVY
+604 QEQIMLDLEAVY

-632 NSETFWESV
+632 NSETFFQSII
-641 LLNNAEWVTQFR
+641 LGNQTWVQEFFR
-653 ENYGIDLSNC
+653 QYGVDLGKC
-663 KSYAAAKLQV
+663 TTYAQAKLKIFQAITNAAYEAARATSS
-673 MSALTTAMETMAG
+673 MGSMQGPLTWEDAG
-686 RTNKVQEDTGAII
+686 GHLLAASNKIQDAID
-699 TERNHNVEQASGAAA
+699 SL
-714 GSVDLLQQ
+714 D
-722 ALNELNNI
+722 NI
-730 SMGGLEGQF
+730 SMGSLEGQF

-897 DKQKGVA
+897 DKQKDVA

-989 GIREAKEA
+989 GIRDAKEA

-1023 LALEQR
+1023 LASLQR

-1053 ALRKQAIELIEGRS
+1053 ALRKQAIELIQGKS
-1067 EEFYNRLIAWN
+1067 DEFYQRLLEWN
-1078 RQYGTGIDADVDMK
+1078 RKYGTGVDADVIMK
-1092 WKNAYK
+1092 WNNAYK

-1106 QFDVLSVMNDL
+1106 QFDVLQVMNQL
-1117 TKAGDGFTHSLEEA
+1117 TIAGDGFASSLEEA
-1131 IAKAGDLEIALR
+1131 VKKAGDLEIALR
-1143 NAVNAQAGLQFAK
+1143 NAVNAQAGLQFPK

-1171 KPSKK
+1171 KPGKK

-1199 FMDNLKTDEV
+1199 FMNNLKTDEV

-1316 YTLGQVNFKRNIRTK
+1316 YTLGQVNFKRNIRTN

>member
-1 MFFSIIAQVYYGR
+1 
-14 NKTMFDKDG
+14 MFDKEDANYLQNFKNTLERLKVIISD
-23 VNQLQVYKN
+23 VNG
-32 AWEQFKVS
+32 S
-40 VVDFYGTQ
+40 Q
-48 RTAKAQKMLNIDVAE
+48 RTAAAKKILDIDVAE
-63 LNDAVK
+63 LNNAVK
-69 AFESLKAANANML
+69 AFESIKAANANMT
-82 DSDAKADAIAQSF
+82 DSDAKTDAIAKSF
-95 YNASSAARAYAESNE
+95 KNASSAAKQYAQATE
-110 LTAESVGKF
+110 LTTENVAKF
-119 KAKQEAAITAIEK
+119 KSQQEAAILAIQK

-143 TGLLTG
+143 TGLFAG
-149 ALASLGVAVVSA
+149 AVVSLTSA
-161 LLNKAWDMIDYYIHK
+161 AISFGLQKLWETWDNWTHR
-176 QERLAEATTAL
+176 QEIAAQNTEKF
-187 RDEYKSLESEIS
+187 RDELKALQDELQSLESELEKTQKRITE
-199 SLSSELKS
+199 LEALDAPTVAETDELNKLREQNAELEKTIELKRTLETFTS
-207 IDDRINELNGKS
+207 QKAANEASKYFGSESTYEKHGANGVWWTDNPYSGTPIEEAQYYISQIESLNVELEKAKQRQLEYSKSLGASSVEYQSVSGRIRDIEADIGEYGEELSTLVTQIDEQSRSLDLSTESGAKYKAMVDQLLVSVTKLAGNDNYIGTFMSSNGFADLDKSFTQMAANNELTREAIQNNHELVWMMTQAGIKIDDVIPYYEKLG
-219 LTITEQGEL
+219 
-228 EQLQAQRSELER
+228 QAQR
-240 ILEIKQLLAKE
+240 
-251 KKEEAAGKAVEYF
+251 
-264 QNEYH
+264 
-269 YNDMYGDAKKG
+269 DA
-280 TIIDETQY
+280 
-288 DIEALKDLQQQISDA
+288 S
-303 RIQLKKYADEFGT
+303 
-316 TSPQY
+316 
-321 KEVEANLENLGGS
+321 N
-334 YDNLK
+334 
-339 KKIAENIEEM
+339 
-349 TQQRESLDITK
+349 
-360 ESHKAL
+360 
-366 IEQMDQQV
+366 
-374 AQYNRINGDIGESYN
+374 
-389 HLIQNNGFEGL
+389 
-400 DKQLQRMAQA
+400 
-410 GTLTADYVRQYENLT
+410 
-425 AAAEKYGFTVDDIV
+425 
-439 EHQYA
+439 
-444 LAESAKKVAPPPI
+444 PPPI

-464 LKTKLSEIIDKANVL
+464 LKTKLSEIIDKANIL

-604 QQQIMLDLEAVY
+604 QEQIMLDLEAVY

-632 NSETFWESV
+632 NSETFFQSII
-641 LLNNAEWVTQFR
+641 LGNQTWVQEFFR
-653 ENYGIDLSNC
+653 QYGVDLGKC
-663 KSYAAAKLQV
+663 TTYAQAKLKIFQAITNAAYEAARATSS
-673 MSALTTAMETMAG
+673 MGSMQGPLTWEDAG
-686 RTNKVQEDTGAII
+686 GHLLAASNKIQDAID
-699 TERNHNVEQASGAAA
+699 SL
-714 GSVDLLQQ
+714 D
-722 ALNELNNI
+722 NI
-730 SMGGLEGQF
+730 SMGSLEGQF

-780 MLKQDLTTQKEDIES
+780 MLKQDLTTQKDQIEVE
-795 QLDGLKA
+795 LDGLKA

-897 DKQKGVA
+897 DKQKDVA

-932 AAKKDEL
+932 AAKRDEL

-989 GIREAKEA
+989 GIRDAKEA

-1023 LALEQR
+1023 LASLQR

-1053 ALRKQAIELIEGRS
+1053 ALRKQAIELIQGKS
-1067 EEFYNRLIAWN
+1067 DEFYQRLLEWN
-1078 RQYGTGIDADVDMK
+1078 RKYGTGVDADVIMK
-1092 WKNAYK
+1092 WNNAYK

-1106 QFDVLSVMNDL
+1106 QFDVLQVMNQL
-1117 TKAGDGFTHSLEEA
+1117 TIAGDGFTSSLEEA
-1131 IAKAGDLEIALR
+1131 VKKAGDLEIALR
-1143 NAVNAQAGLQFAK
+1143 NAVNAQAGLQFPK

-1171 KPSKK
+1171 KPGKK
-1176 GAKYHDGGE
+1176 GAKYHNGGE

-1209 PAVLKKKEWVLT
+1209 PAVLKQKEWVLT

-1248 VSSGISNM
+1248 VSSGINNM

-1283 FNFNTTITGNAD
+1283 FNINTTITGNAD

-1316 YTLGQVNFKRNIRTK
+1316 YTLGQVNFKRNIRTN

>member
-1 MFFSIIAQVYYGR
+1 
-14 NKTMFDKDG
+14 MFDKDG
-23 VNQLQVYKN
+23 VNQLQIYKN
-32 AWEQFKVS
+32 AWEQLKVS
-40 VVDFYGTQ
+40 ILDFNGSK
-48 RTAKAQKMLNIDVAE
+48 R
-63 LNDAVK
+63 
-69 AFESLKAANANML
+69 AANAKGIL
-82 DSDAKADAIAQSF
+82 DVDLFELENAVTLFQQLKSSHADWTDQKVKNEAMTQSF
-95 YNASSAARAYAESNE
+95 YMASNAAKQYAQANE
-110 LTAESVGKF
+110 LTAESIGEF

-228 EQLQAQRSELER
+228 EQLQARRSELER
-240 ILEIKQLLAKE
+240 ILEIKQLIAKE

-339 KKIAENIEEM
+339 KKIVENIEEM

-374 AQYNRINGDIGESYN
+374 TQYNRINGDIGESYN

-400 DKQLQRMAQA
+400 DKQLYRMAQA

-498 AWAEL
+498 VWAEL
-503 QSLMA
+503 QSLMS
-508 TYGISLEDVQEKIVE
+508 TYGISLEDVQEKVVE

-632 NSETFWESV
+632 NSETFFQSII
-641 LLNNAEWVTQFR
+641 LGNQTWVQEFFR
-653 ENYGIDLSNC
+653 QYGVDLGKC
-663 KSYAAAKLQV
+663 TTYAQAKLKIFQAITNAAYEAARATSS
-673 MSALTTAMETMAG
+673 MGSMQGPLTWEDAG
-686 RTNKVQEDTGAII
+686 GHLLAASNKIQDAID
-699 TERNHNVEQASGAAA
+699 SL
-714 GSVDLLQQ
+714 D
-722 ALNELNNI
+722 NI
-730 SMGGLEGQF
+730 SMGSLEGQF

-747 STTSKANEAASALR
+747 STKNKAEEAAKALR

-897 DKQKGVA
+897 DKQKDVA

-989 GIREAKEA
+989 GIRDAKEA

-1008 LADQKDQTQAYYDAQ
+1008 LAEQKDQTQAYYDAQ

-1117 TKAGDGFTHSLEEA
+1117 TKAGDGFTSSLEEA
-1131 IAKAGDLEIALR
+1131 VKKAGDLEIALR
-1143 NAVNAQAGLQFAK
+1143 NAVNAQAGLQFPK
-1156 TYDEHRVSG
+1156 TYDEYRVSNN
-1165 GQLSTF
+1165 SKT
-1171 KPSKK
+1171 PSYKK
-1176 GAKYHDGGE
+1176 QFGTKYHTGGE

-1248 VSSGISNM
+1248 VSSGINNM

-1268 SIPELATAGG
+1268 SIPELAIAGG

>member
-1 MFFSIIAQVYYGR
+1 
-14 NKTMFDKDG
+14 MFDKDG
-23 VNQLQVYKN
+23 VNQLQIYKN
-32 AWEQFKVS
+32 AWEQLKVS
-40 VVDFYGTQ
+40 ILDFNGSK
-48 RTAKAQKMLNIDVAE
+48 R
-63 LNDAVK
+63 
-69 AFESLKAANANML
+69 AANAKGIL
-82 DSDAKADAIAQSF
+82 DVDLFELENAVTLFQQLKSSHADWTDQKVKNEAMTQSF
-95 YNASSAARAYAESNE
+95 YMASNAAKQYAQANE
-110 LTAESVGKF
+110 LTAESIGEF
-119 KAKQEAAITAIEK
+119 KAKQEVAITAIQK

-143 TGLLTG
+143 TGLLAG
-149 ALASLGVAVVSA
+149 AFVSLTTAAISFVAA
-161 LLNKAWDMIDYYIHK
+161 KIWEGIDYLAHK
-176 QERLAEATTAL
+176 QERLAESTDAL
-187 RDEYKSLESEIS
+187 RQKYEGLKSELESV
-199 SLSSELKS
+199 
-207 IDDRINELNGKS
+207 
-219 LTITEQGEL
+219 QGEL
-228 EQLQAQRSELER
+228 DAINQKISALEGRSLTFSEQSELANLQEQRKELEKTLQVKQELAKVAQEEASEAAVKYFSESNVIDKTSDLIDDTSDLEDKLKIQEQLAQSMKDAYGENSNAYKSAQKDVENTTRK
-240 ILEIKQLLAKE
+240 IKKNN
-251 KKEEAAGKAVEYF
+251 AA
-264 QNEYH
+264 
-269 YNDMYGDAKKG
+269 
-280 TIIDETQY
+280 I
-288 DIEALKDLQQQISDA
+288 KD
-303 RIQLKKYADEFGT
+303 
-316 TSPQY
+316 
-321 KEVEANLENLGGS
+321 
-334 YDNLK
+334 
-339 KKIAENIEEM
+339 NIEEI
-349 TQQRESLDITK
+349 QIQADSLLEGSVSADIFANQADSVTEK
-360 ESHKAL
+360 WLRFRGVLEYSTDNFDSF
-366 IEQMDQQV
+366 I
-374 AQYNRINGDIGESYN
+374 GD
-389 HLIQNNGFEGL
+389 NNFQGL
-400 DKQLQRMAQA
+400 ANQFQRMANA
-410 GTLTADYVRQYENLT
+410 GTLTEDVIRQHKEFNDALE
-425 AAAEKYGFTVDDIV
+425 ANGMSAEVAK
-439 EHQYA
+439 EHFDA
-444 LAESAKKVAPPPI
+444 LAESEKKAAPPPI

-503 QSLMA
+503 QSVMA
-508 TYGISLEDVQEKIVE
+508 ETGMTLEQIQEKAVE

-536 QAFIDANQNSAVFA
+536 QAFIDANQNSAVFS

-604 QQQIMLDLEAVY
+604 QEQIMLDLEAVY

-632 NSETFWESV
+632 NSETFFQSII
-641 LLNNAEWVTQFR
+641 LGNQTWVQEFFR
-653 ENYGIDLSNC
+653 QYGVDLGKC
-663 KSYAAAKLQV
+663 TTYAQAKLKIFQAITNAAYEAARATSS
-673 MSALTTAMETMAG
+673 MGSMQGPLTWEDAG
-686 RTNKVQEDTGAII
+686 GHLLAASNKIQDAID
-699 TERNHNVEQASGAAA
+699 SL
-714 GSVDLLQQ
+714 D
-722 ALNELNNI
+722 NI
-730 SMGGLEGQF
+730 SMGSLEGQF

-780 MLKQDLTTQKEDIES
+780 MLKQDLTTQKDQIEVE
-795 QLDGLKA
+795 LDGLKA

-897 DKQKGVA
+897 DKQKDVA

-989 GIREAKEA
+989 GIRDAKEA

-1023 LALEQR
+1023 LASLQR

-1053 ALRKQAIELIEGRS
+1053 ALRKQAIELIQGKS
-1067 EEFYNRLIAWN
+1067 DEFYQRLLEWN
-1078 RQYGTGIDADVDMK
+1078 RKYGTGVDADVIMK
-1092 WKNAYK
+1092 WNNAYK

-1106 QFDVLSVMNDL
+1106 QFDVLQVMNQL
-1117 TKAGDGFTHSLEEA
+1117 TIAGDGFTSSLEEA
-1131 IAKAGDLEIALR
+1131 VKKAGDLEIALR
-1143 NAVNAQAGLQFAK
+1143 NAVNAQAGLQFPK

-1171 KPSKK
+1171 KPGKK
-1176 GAKYHDGGE
+1176 GAKYHNGGE

-1234 QKEIIGAFERMYKA
+1234 QKEIIGAFERMYKT

>member
-1 MFFSIIAQVYYGR
+1 
-14 NKTMFDKDG
+14 MFDKEDANYLQNFKNTLERLKVIISD
-23 VNQLQVYKN
+23 VNG
-32 AWEQFKVS
+32 S
-40 VVDFYGTQ
+40 Q
-48 RTAKAQKMLNIDVAE
+48 RTAAAKKILDIDVAE
-63 LNDAVK
+63 LNNAVK
-69 AFESLKAANANML
+69 AFESIKAANANMT
-82 DSDAKADAIAQSF
+82 DSDAKTDAIAKSF
-95 YNASSAARAYAESNE
+95 KNASSAAKQYAQATE
-110 LTAESVGKF
+110 LTTENVAKF
-119 KAKQEAAITAIEK
+119 KSQQEAAILAIQK

-143 TGLLTG
+143 TGLFAG
-149 ALASLGVAVVSA
+149 AVVSLTSA
-161 LLNKAWDMIDYYIHK
+161 AISFGLQKLWETWDNWTHR
-176 QERLAEATTAL
+176 QEIAAQNTEKF
-187 RDEYKSLESEIS
+187 RDELKALQDELQSLESELEKTQKRITE
-199 SLSSELKS
+199 LEALDAPTVAETDELNKLREQNAELEKTIELKRTLETFTS
-207 IDDRINELNGKS
+207 QKAANEASKYFGSESTYEKHGANGVWWTDNPYSGTPIEEAQYYISQIESLNVELEKAKQRQLEYSKSLGASSVEYQSVSGRIRDIEADIGEYGEELSTLVTQIDEQSRSLDLSTESGAKYKAMVDQLLVSVTKLAGNDNYIGTFMSSNGFADLDKSFTQMAANNELTREAIQNNHELVWMMTQAGIKIDDVIPYYEKLG
-219 LTITEQGEL
+219 
-228 EQLQAQRSELER
+228 QAQR
-240 ILEIKQLLAKE
+240 
-251 KKEEAAGKAVEYF
+251 
-264 QNEYH
+264 
-269 YNDMYGDAKKG
+269 DA
-280 TIIDETQY
+280 
-288 DIEALKDLQQQISDA
+288 S
-303 RIQLKKYADEFGT
+303 
-316 TSPQY
+316 
-321 KEVEANLENLGGS
+321 N
-334 YDNLK
+334 
-339 KKIAENIEEM
+339 
-349 TQQRESLDITK
+349 
-360 ESHKAL
+360 
-366 IEQMDQQV
+366 
-374 AQYNRINGDIGESYN
+374 
-389 HLIQNNGFEGL
+389 
-400 DKQLQRMAQA
+400 
-410 GTLTADYVRQYENLT
+410 
-425 AAAEKYGFTVDDIV
+425 
-439 EHQYA
+439 
-444 LAESAKKVAPPPI
+444 PPPI

-464 LKTKLSEIIDKANVL
+464 LKTKLSEIIDKANIL

-498 AWAEL
+498 AWTEL
-503 QSLMA
+503 QSVMA
-508 TYGISLEDVQEKIVE
+508 ETGMTLEQIQEKAVE
-523 FGLVGADGASKIT
+523 FGLVGADGTSKIT

-604 QQQIMLDLEAVY
+604 QEQIMLDLEAVY

-632 NSETFWESV
+632 NSETFFQSII
-641 LLNNAEWVTQFR
+641 LGNQTWVQEFFR
-653 ENYGIDLSNC
+653 QYGVDLGKC
-663 KSYAAAKLQV
+663 TTYAQAKLKIFQAITNAAYEAARATSS
-673 MSALTTAMETMAG
+673 MGSMQGPLTWEDAG
-686 RTNKVQEDTGAII
+686 GHLLAASNKIQDAID
-699 TERNHNVEQASGAAA
+699 SL
-714 GSVDLLQQ
+714 D
-722 ALNELNNI
+722 NI
-730 SMGGLEGQF
+730 SMGSLEGQF

-747 STTSKANEAASALR
+747 STKNKAEEAAKALR

-989 GIREAKEA
+989 GIRDAKEA

-1023 LALEQR
+1023 LASLQR

-1053 ALRKQAIELIEGRS
+1053 ALRKQAIELIQGKS
-1067 EEFYNRLIAWN
+1067 DEFYQRLLEWN
-1078 RQYGTGIDADVDMK
+1078 RKYGTGVDADVIMK
-1092 WKNAYK
+1092 WNNAYK

-1106 QFDVLSVMNDL
+1106 QFDVLQVMNQL
-1117 TKAGDGFTHSLEEA
+1117 TIAGDGFTSSLEEA
-1131 IAKAGDLEIALR
+1131 VKKAGDLEIALR
-1143 NAVNAQAGLQFAK
+1143 NAVNAQAGLQFPK

-1171 KPSKK
+1171 KPGKK

-1199 FMDNLKTDEV
+1199 FMNNLKTDEV

>member
-1 MFFSIIAQVYYGR
+1 
-14 NKTMFDKDG
+14 MFDKDG
-23 VNQLQVYKN
+23 VNQLQIYKN
-32 AWEQFKVS
+32 AWEQLKVS
-40 VVDFYGTQ
+40 ILDFNGSK
-48 RTAKAQKMLNIDVAE
+48 R
-63 LNDAVK
+63 
-69 AFESLKAANANML
+69 AANAKGIL
-82 DSDAKADAIAQSF
+82 DVDLFELENAVTLFQQLKSSHADWTDQKVKNEAMTQSF
-95 YNASSAARAYAESNE
+95 YMASNAAKQYAQANE
-110 LTAESVGKF
+110 LTAESIGEF
-119 KAKQEAAITAIEK
+119 KAKQEVAITAIQK

-143 TGLLTG
+143 TGLLAG
-149 ALASLGVAVVSA
+149 AFVSLTTAAISFVAA
-161 LLNKAWDMIDYYIHK
+161 KIWEGIDYLAHK
-176 QERLAEATTAL
+176 QERLAESTDAL
-187 RDEYKSLESEIS
+187 RQKYEGLKSELESV
-199 SLSSELKS
+199 
-207 IDDRINELNGKS
+207 
-219 LTITEQGEL
+219 QGEL
-228 EQLQAQRSELER
+228 DAINQKISALEGRSLTFTEQSELANLQERRKELEKTLQVKQELAKVAQEEASEAAVKYFSESNVIDKTSDLIDDTSDLEDKLKIQEQLAQSMKDAYGENSNAYKSAQKDVENTTRK
-240 ILEIKQLLAKE
+240 IKKNN
-251 KKEEAAGKAVEYF
+251 AA
-264 QNEYH
+264 
-269 YNDMYGDAKKG
+269 
-280 TIIDETQY
+280 I
-288 DIEALKDLQQQISDA
+288 KD
-303 RIQLKKYADEFGT
+303 
-316 TSPQY
+316 
-321 KEVEANLENLGGS
+321 
-334 YDNLK
+334 
-339 KKIAENIEEM
+339 NIEEI
-349 TQQRESLDITK
+349 QIQADSLLEGSVSADIFANQADSVTEK
-360 ESHKAL
+360 WLRFRGVLEYSTDNFDSF
-366 IEQMDQQV
+366 I
-374 AQYNRINGDIGESYN
+374 GD
-389 HLIQNNGFEGL
+389 NNFQGL
-400 DKQLQRMAQA
+400 ANQFQRMANA
-410 GTLTADYVRQYENLT
+410 GTLTEDVIRQHKEFNDALE
-425 AAAEKYGFTVDDIV
+425 ANGMSAEVAK
-439 EHQYA
+439 EHFDA
-444 LAESAKKVAPPPI
+444 LAESEKKAAPPPI

-479 SEMDLNQ
+479 SERDLNQ

-503 QSLMA
+503 QSVMA
-508 TYGISLEDVQEKIVE
+508 ETGMTLEQIQEKAVE

-632 NSETFWESV
+632 NSETFFQSII
-641 LLNNAEWVTQFR
+641 LGNQTWVQEFFR
-653 ENYGIDLSNC
+653 QYGVDLGKC
-663 KSYAAAKLQV
+663 TTYAQAKLKIFQAITNAAYEAARATSS
-673 MSALTTAMETMAG
+673 MGSMQGPLTWEDAG
-686 RTNKVQEDTGAII
+686 GHLLAASNKIQDAID
-699 TERNHNVEQASGAAA
+699 SL
-714 GSVDLLQQ
+714 D
-722 ALNELNNI
+722 NI
-730 SMGGLEGQF
+730 SMGSLEGQF

-897 DKQKGVA
+897 DKQKDVA

-989 GIREAKEA
+989 GIRDAKEA

-1023 LALEQR
+1023 LASLQR

-1053 ALRKQAIELIEGRS
+1053 ALRKQAIELIQGKS
-1067 EEFYNRLIAWN
+1067 DEFYQRLLEWN
-1078 RQYGTGIDADVDMK
+1078 RKYGTGVDADVIMK
-1092 WKNAYK
+1092 WNNAYK

-1106 QFDVLSVMNDL
+1106 QFDVLQVMNQL
-1117 TKAGDGFTHSLEEA
+1117 TIAGDGFASSLEEA
-1131 IAKAGDLEIALR
+1131 VKKAGDLEIALR
-1143 NAVNAQAGLQFAK
+1143 NAVNAQAGLQFPK

-1171 KPSKK
+1171 KPGKK

-1199 FMDNLKTDEV
+1199 FMNNLKTDEV

-1316 YTLGQVNFKRNIRTK
+1316 YTLGQVNFKRNIRTN

>member
-1 MFFSIIAQVYYGR
+1 
-14 NKTMFDKDG
+14 MFDKEDANYLQNFKNTLERLKVIISD
-23 VNQLQVYKN
+23 VNG
-32 AWEQFKVS
+32 S
-40 VVDFYGTQ
+40 Q
-48 RTAKAQKMLNIDVAE
+48 RTAAAKKILDIDVAE
-63 LNDAVK
+63 LNNAVK
-69 AFESLKAANANML
+69 AFESIKAANANMT
-82 DSDAKADAIAQSF
+82 DSDAKTDAIAKSF
-95 YNASSAARAYAESNE
+95 KNASSAAKQYAQATE
-110 LTAESVGKF
+110 LTTENVAKF
-119 KAKQEAAITAIEK
+119 KSQQEAAILAIQK

-143 TGLLTG
+143 TGLFAG
-149 ALASLGVAVVSA
+149 AVVSLTSA
-161 LLNKAWDMIDYYIHK
+161 AISFGLQKLWETWDNWTHR
-176 QERLAEATTAL
+176 QEIAAQNTEKF
-187 RDEYKSLESEIS
+187 RDELKALQDELQSLESELEKTQKRITE
-199 SLSSELKS
+199 LEALDAPTVAETDELNKLREQNAELEKTIELKRTLETFTS
-207 IDDRINELNGKS
+207 QKAANEASKYFGSESTYEKHGANGVWWTDNPYSGTPIEEAQYYISQIESLNVELEKAKQRQLEYSKSLGASSVEYQSVSGRIRDIEADIGEYGEELSTLVTQIDEQSRSLDLSTESGAKYKAMVDQLLVSVTKLAGNDNYIGTFMSSNGFADLDKSFTQMAANNELTREAIQNNHELVWMMTQAGIKIDDVIPYYEKLG
-219 LTITEQGEL
+219 
-228 EQLQAQRSELER
+228 QAQR
-240 ILEIKQLLAKE
+240 
-251 KKEEAAGKAVEYF
+251 
-264 QNEYH
+264 
-269 YNDMYGDAKKG
+269 DA
-280 TIIDETQY
+280 
-288 DIEALKDLQQQISDA
+288 S
-303 RIQLKKYADEFGT
+303 
-316 TSPQY
+316 
-321 KEVEANLENLGGS
+321 N
-334 YDNLK
+334 
-339 KKIAENIEEM
+339 
-349 TQQRESLDITK
+349 
-360 ESHKAL
+360 
-366 IEQMDQQV
+366 
-374 AQYNRINGDIGESYN
+374 
-389 HLIQNNGFEGL
+389 
-400 DKQLQRMAQA
+400 
-410 GTLTADYVRQYENLT
+410 
-425 AAAEKYGFTVDDIV
+425 
-439 EHQYA
+439 
-444 LAESAKKVAPPPI
+444 PPPI

-464 LKTKLSEIIDKANVL
+464 LKTKLSEIIDKANIL

-486 AALSGGTDKQKE
+486 AALSGGSEKQKE

-503 QSLMA
+503 LSVMS
-508 TYGISLEDVQEKIVE
+508 TYGISLEDVQEKVVE

-536 QAFIDANQNSAVFA
+536 QAFIDANQNSAVFS

-632 NSETFWESV
+632 NSETFLQSII
-641 LLNNAEWVTQFR
+641 LGNQTWVQEFFR
-653 ENYGIDLSNC
+653 QYGVDLGKC
-663 KSYAAAKLQV
+663 TTYAQAKLKIFQAITNAAYEAARATSS
-673 MSALTTAMETMAG
+673 MGSMQGPLTWEDAG
-686 RTNKVQEDTGAII
+686 GHLLAASNKIQDAID
-699 TERNHNVEQASGAAA
+699 SL
-714 GSVDLLQQ
+714 D
-722 ALNELNNI
+722 NI
-730 SMGGLEGQF
+730 SMGSLEGQF

-780 MLKQDLTTQKEDIES
+780 MLKQDLTTQKDQIEVE
-795 QLDGLKA
+795 LDGLKA

-897 DKQKGVA
+897 DKQKDVA

-989 GIREAKEA
+989 GIRDAKEA

-1023 LALEQR
+1023 LASLQR

-1053 ALRKQAIELIEGRS
+1053 ALRKQAIELIQGKS
-1067 EEFYNRLIAWN
+1067 DEFYQRLLEWN
-1078 RQYGTGIDADVDMK
+1078 RKYGTGVDADVIMK
-1092 WKNAYK
+1092 WNNAYK

-1106 QFDVLSVMNDL
+1106 QFDVLQVMNQL
-1117 TKAGDGFTHSLEEA
+1117 TIAGDGFTSSLEEA
-1131 IAKAGDLEIALR
+1131 VKKAGDLEIALR
-1143 NAVNAQAGLQFAK
+1143 NAVNAQAGLQFPK

-1171 KPSKK
+1171 KPGKK
-1176 GAKYHDGGE
+1176 GAKYHNGGE

-1268 SIPELATAGG
+1268 SIPELATTGG

>member
-1 MFFSIIAQVYYGR
+1 
-14 NKTMFDKDG
+14 MFDKEDANYLQNFKNTLERLKVIISD
-23 VNQLQVYKN
+23 VNG
-32 AWEQFKVS
+32 S
-40 VVDFYGTQ
+40 Q
-48 RTAKAQKMLNIDVAE
+48 RTAAAKKILDIDVAE
-63 LNDAVK
+63 LNNAVK
-69 AFESLKAANANML
+69 AFESIKAANANMT
-82 DSDAKADAIAQSF
+82 DSDAKTDAIAKSF
-95 YNASSAARAYAESNE
+95 KNASSAAKQYAQATE
-110 LTAESVGKF
+110 LTTENVAKF
-119 KAKQEAAITAIEK
+119 KSQQEAAILAIQK

-143 TGLLTG
+143 TGLFAG
-149 ALASLGVAVVSA
+149 AVVSLTSA
-161 LLNKAWDMIDYYIHK
+161 AISFVAAKIWEGIDYLAHK
-176 QERLAEATTAL
+176 QERLAESTDAL
-187 RDEYKSLESEIS
+187 RQKYEGLKSELESV
-199 SLSSELKS
+199 
-207 IDDRINELNGKS
+207 
-219 LTITEQGEL
+219 QGEL
-228 EQLQAQRSELER
+228 DAINQKISALEGRSLTFTEQSELANLQERRKELEKTLQVKQELAKVAQEEASEAAVKYFSESNVIDKTSDLIDDTSDLEDKLKIQEQLAQSMKDAYGENSNAYKSAQKDVENTTRK
-240 ILEIKQLLAKE
+240 IKE
-251 KKEEAAGKAVEYF
+251 NNAA
-264 QNEYH
+264 
-269 YNDMYGDAKKG
+269 
-280 TIIDETQY
+280 I
-288 DIEALKDLQQQISDA
+288 KD
-303 RIQLKKYADEFGT
+303 
-316 TSPQY
+316 
-321 KEVEANLENLGGS
+321 
-334 YDNLK
+334 
-339 KKIAENIEEM
+339 NIEEI
-349 TQQRESLDITK
+349 QIQADSLLEGSVSADIFANQADSVTEK
-360 ESHKAL
+360 WLRFRGVLEYSTDNFDSF
-366 IEQMDQQV
+366 I
-374 AQYNRINGDIGESYN
+374 GD
-389 HLIQNNGFEGL
+389 NNFQGL
-400 DKQLQRMAQA
+400 ANQFQRMANA
-410 GTLTADYVRQYENLT
+410 GTLTEDVIRQHKEFNDALE
-425 AAAEKYGFTVDDIV
+425 ANGMSAEVAK
-439 EHQYA
+439 EHFDA
-444 LAESAKKVAPPPI
+444 LAESEKKAAPPPI

-503 QSLMA
+503 QSVMA
-508 TYGISLEDVQEKIVE
+508 ETGMTLEQIQEKAVE

-632 NSETFWESV
+632 NSETFFQSII
-641 LLNNAEWVTQFR
+641 LGNQTWVQEFFR
-653 ENYGIDLSNC
+653 QYGVDLGKC
-663 KSYAAAKLQV
+663 TTYAQAKLKIFQAITNAAYEAARATSS
-673 MSALTTAMETMAG
+673 MGSMQGPLTWEDAG
-686 RTNKVQEDTGAII
+686 GHLLAASNKIQDAID
-699 TERNHNVEQASGAAA
+699 SL
-714 GSVDLLQQ
+714 D
-722 ALNELNNI
+722 NI
-730 SMGGLEGQF
+730 SMGSLEGQF

-780 MLKQDLTTQKEDIES
+780 MLKQDLTTQKDQIEVE
-795 QLDGLKA
+795 LDGLKA

-897 DKQKGVA
+897 DKQKDVA

-989 GIREAKEA
+989 GIRDAKEA

-1023 LALEQR
+1023 LASLQR

-1053 ALRKQAIELIEGRS
+1053 ALRKQAIELIQGKS
-1067 EEFYNRLIAWN
+1067 DEFYQRLLEWN
-1078 RQYGTGIDADVDMK
+1078 RKYGTGVDADVIMK
-1092 WKNAYK
+1092 WNNAYK

-1106 QFDVLSVMNDL
+1106 QFDVLQVMNQL
-1117 TKAGDGFTHSLEEA
+1117 TIAGDGFTSSLEEA
-1131 IAKAGDLEIALR
+1131 VKKAGDLEIALR
-1143 NAVNAQAGLQFAK
+1143 NAVNAQAGLQFPK

-1171 KPSKK
+1171 KPGKK
-1176 GAKYHDGGE
+1176 GAKYHNGGE

-1209 PAVLKKKEWVLT
+1209 PAVLKQKEWVLT

>member
-1 MFFSIIAQVYYGR
+1 
-14 NKTMFDKDG
+14 MFDKDG
-23 VNQLQVYKN
+23 VNQLQIYKN
-32 AWEQFKVS
+32 AWEQLKVS
-40 VVDFYGTQ
+40 ILDFNGSK
-48 RTAKAQKMLNIDVAE
+48 R
-63 LNDAVK
+63 
-69 AFESLKAANANML
+69 AANAKGIL
-82 DSDAKADAIAQSF
+82 DVDLFELENTVTLFQQLKSSHADWTDQKVKNEAMTQSF
-95 YNASSAARAYAESNE
+95 YMASNAAKQYAQANE
-110 LTAESVGKF
+110 LTAESIGEF
-119 KAKQEAAITAIEK
+119 KAKQEVAITAIQK
-132 GSLASKAASLA
+132 GSLVSKAASLA
-143 TGLLTG
+143 TGLLAG
-149 ALASLGVAVVSA
+149 AFVSLTTAAISFVAA
-161 LLNKAWDMIDYYIHK
+161 KIWEGIDYLAHK
-176 QERLAEATTAL
+176 QERLAESTDAL
-187 RDEYKSLESEIS
+187 RQKYEGLKSELESV
-199 SLSSELKS
+199 
-207 IDDRINELNGKS
+207 
-219 LTITEQGEL
+219 QGEL
-228 EQLQAQRSELER
+228 DAINQKISALEGRSLTFTEQSELANLQEQRKELEKTLQVKQELAKVAQEEASEAAVKYFSESNVIDKTSDLIDDTSDLEDKLKIQEQLAQSMKDAYGENSNAYKSAQKDVENTTRK
-240 ILEIKQLLAKE
+240 IKE
-251 KKEEAAGKAVEYF
+251 NNAA
-264 QNEYH
+264 
-269 YNDMYGDAKKG
+269 
-280 TIIDETQY
+280 I
-288 DIEALKDLQQQISDA
+288 KD
-303 RIQLKKYADEFGT
+303 
-316 TSPQY
+316 
-321 KEVEANLENLGGS
+321 
-334 YDNLK
+334 
-339 KKIAENIEEM
+339 NIEEI
-349 TQQRESLDITK
+349 QIQADSLLEGSVSADIFANQADSVTEK
-360 ESHKAL
+360 WLRFRGVLEYSTDNFDSF
-366 IEQMDQQV
+366 I
-374 AQYNRINGDIGESYN
+374 GD
-389 HLIQNNGFEGL
+389 NNFQGL
-400 DKQLQRMAQA
+400 ANQFQRMANA
-410 GTLTADYVRQYENLT
+410 GTLTEDVIRQHKEFNDALE
-425 AAAEKYGFTVDDIV
+425 ANGMSAEVAK
-439 EHQYA
+439 EHFDA
-444 LAESAKKVAPPPI
+444 LAESEKKAAPPPI

-503 QSLMA
+503 QSVMVE
-508 TYGISLEDVQEKIVE
+508 TGMTLEQIQEKVVE

-536 QAFIDANQNSAVFA
+536 QAFIDANQNSAVFS

-632 NSETFWESV
+632 NSETFFQSII
-641 LLNNAEWVTQFR
+641 LGNQTWVQEFFR
-653 ENYGIDLSNC
+653 QYGVDLGKC
-663 KSYAAAKLQV
+663 TTYAQAKLKIFQAITNAAYEAARATSS
-673 MSALTTAMETMAG
+673 MGSMQGPLTWEDAG
-686 RTNKVQEDTGAII
+686 GHLLAASNKIQDAID
-699 TERNHNVEQASGAAA
+699 SL
-714 GSVDLLQQ
+714 D
-722 ALNELNNI
+722 NI
-730 SMGGLEGQF
+730 SMGSLEGQF

-897 DKQKGVA
+897 DKQKDVA

-989 GIREAKEA
+989 GIRDAKEA

-1023 LALEQR
+1023 LASLQR

-1053 ALRKQAIELIEGRS
+1053 ALRKQAIELIQGKS
-1067 EEFYNRLIAWN
+1067 DEFYQRLLEWN
-1078 RQYGTGIDADVDMK
+1078 RKYGTGVDADVIMK
-1092 WKNAYK
+1092 WNNAYK

-1106 QFDVLSVMNDL
+1106 QFDVLQVMNQL
-1117 TKAGDGFTHSLEEA
+1117 TIAGDGFTSSLEEA
-1131 IAKAGDLEIALR
+1131 VKKAGDLEIALR
-1143 NAVNAQAGLQFAK
+1143 NAVNAQAGLQFPK

-1171 KPSKK
+1171 KPGKK
-1176 GAKYHDGGE
+1176 GAKYHNGGE

-1209 PAVLKKKEWVLT
+1209 PAVLKQKEWVLT

-1283 FNFNTTITGNAD
+1283 FNINTTITGNAD

-1316 YTLGQVNFKRNIRTK
+1316 YTLGQVNFKRNIRTN

>member
-1 MFFSIIAQVYYGR
+1 
-14 NKTMFDKDG
+14 MFDKEDANYLQNFKNTLERLKVIISD
-23 VNQLQVYKN
+23 VNG
-32 AWEQFKVS
+32 S
-40 VVDFYGTQ
+40 Q
-48 RTAKAQKMLNIDVAE
+48 RTAAAKKILDIDVAE
-63 LNDAVK
+63 LNNAVK
-69 AFESLKAANANML
+69 AFESIKAANANMT
-82 DSDAKADAIAQSF
+82 DSDAKTDAIAKSF
-95 YNASSAARAYAESNE
+95 KNASSAAKQYAQATE
-110 LTAESVGKF
+110 LTTENVAKF
-119 KAKQEAAITAIEK
+119 KSQQEAAILAIQK

-143 TGLLTG
+143 TGLFAG
-149 ALASLGVAVVSA
+149 AVVSLTSA
-161 LLNKAWDMIDYYIHK
+161 AISFGLQKLWETWDNWTHR
-176 QERLAEATTAL
+176 QEIAAQNTEKF
-187 RDEYKSLESEIS
+187 RDELKALQDELQSLESELEKTQKRITE
-199 SLSSELKS
+199 LEALDAPTVAETDELNKLREQNAELEKTIELKRTLETFTS
-207 IDDRINELNGKS
+207 QKAANEASKYFGSESTYEKHGANGVWWTDNPYSGTPIEEAQYYISQIESLNVELEKAKQRQLEYSKSLGASSVEYQSVSGRIRDIEADIGEYGEELSTLVTQIDEQSRSLDLSTESGAKYKAMVDQLLVSVTKLAGNDNYIGTFMSSNGFADLDKSFTQMAANNELTREAIQNNHELVWMMTQAGIKIDDVIPYYEKLG
-219 LTITEQGEL
+219 
-228 EQLQAQRSELER
+228 QAQR
-240 ILEIKQLLAKE
+240 
-251 KKEEAAGKAVEYF
+251 
-264 QNEYH
+264 
-269 YNDMYGDAKKG
+269 DA
-280 TIIDETQY
+280 
-288 DIEALKDLQQQISDA
+288 S
-303 RIQLKKYADEFGT
+303 
-316 TSPQY
+316 
-321 KEVEANLENLGGS
+321 N
-334 YDNLK
+334 
-339 KKIAENIEEM
+339 
-349 TQQRESLDITK
+349 
-360 ESHKAL
+360 
-366 IEQMDQQV
+366 
-374 AQYNRINGDIGESYN
+374 
-389 HLIQNNGFEGL
+389 
-400 DKQLQRMAQA
+400 
-410 GTLTADYVRQYENLT
+410 
-425 AAAEKYGFTVDDIV
+425 
-439 EHQYA
+439 
-444 LAESAKKVAPPPI
+444 PPPI

-464 LKTKLSEIIDKANVL
+464 LKTKLSEIIDKANIL

-486 AALSGGTDKQKE
+486 AALSGGSEKQKE

-503 QSLMA
+503 LSVMS
-508 TYGISLEDVQEKIVE
+508 TYGISLEDVQEKVVE

-536 QAFIDANQNSAVFA
+536 QAFIDANQNSAVFS

-632 NSETFWESV
+632 NSETFFQSII
-641 LLNNAEWVTQFR
+641 LGNQTWVQEFFR
-653 ENYGIDLSNC
+653 QYGVDLGKC
-663 KSYAAAKLQV
+663 TTYAQAKLKIFQAITNAAYEAARATSS
-673 MSALTTAMETMAG
+673 MGSMQGPLTWEDAG
-686 RTNKVQEDTGAII
+686 GHLLAASNKIQDAID
-699 TERNHNVEQASGAAA
+699 SL
-714 GSVDLLQQ
+714 D
-722 ALNELNNI
+722 NI
-730 SMGGLEGQF
+730 SMGSLEGQF

-780 MLKQDLTTQKEDIES
+780 MLKQDLTTQKDQIEVE
-795 QLDGLKA
+795 LDGLKA

-897 DKQKGVA
+897 DKQKDVA

-989 GIREAKEA
+989 GIRDAKEA

-1023 LALEQR
+1023 LASLQR

-1053 ALRKQAIELIEGRS
+1053 ALRKQAIELIQGKS
-1067 EEFYNRLIAWN
+1067 DEFYQRLLEWN
-1078 RQYGTGIDADVDMK
+1078 RKYGTGVDADVIMK
-1092 WKNAYK
+1092 WNNAYK

-1106 QFDVLSVMNDL
+1106 QFDVLQVMNQL
-1117 TKAGDGFTHSLEEA
+1117 TIAGDGFTSSLEEA
-1131 IAKAGDLEIALR
+1131 VKKAGDLEIALR
-1143 NAVNAQAGLQFAK
+1143 NAVNAQAGLQFPK

-1171 KPSKK
+1171 KPGKK
-1176 GAKYHDGGE
+1176 GAKYHNGGE

-1209 PAVLKKKEWVLT
+1209 PAVLKQKEWVLT

-1268 SIPELATAGG
+1268 SIPELATVGG

>member
-1 MFFSIIAQVYYGR
+1 
-14 NKTMFDKDG
+14 MFDKDG
-23 VNQLQVYKN
+23 VNQLQIYKN
-32 AWEQFKVS
+32 AWEQLKVS
-40 VVDFYGTQ
+40 ILDFNGSK
-48 RTAKAQKMLNIDVAE
+48 R
-63 LNDAVK
+63 
-69 AFESLKAANANML
+69 AANAKGIL
-82 DSDAKADAIAQSF
+82 DVDLFELENAVTLFQQLKSSHADWTDQKVKNEAMTQSF
-95 YNASSAARAYAESNE
+95 YMASNAAKQYAQANE
-110 LTAESVGKF
+110 LTAESIGEF
-119 KAKQEAAITAIEK
+119 KAKQEVAITAIQK

-143 TGLLTG
+143 TGLLAG
-149 ALASLGVAVVSA
+149 AFVSLTTAAISFVAA
-161 LLNKAWDMIDYYIHK
+161 KIWEGIDYLAHK
-176 QERLAEATTAL
+176 QERLAESTDAL
-187 RDEYKSLESEIS
+187 RQKYEGLKSELESV
-199 SLSSELKS
+199 
-207 IDDRINELNGKS
+207 
-219 LTITEQGEL
+219 QGEL
-228 EQLQAQRSELER
+228 DAINQKISALEGRSLTFTEQSELANLQERRKELEKTLQVKQELAKVAQEEASEAAVKYFSESNVIDKTSDLIDDTSDLEDKLKIQEQLAQSMKDAYGENSNAYKSAQKDVENTTRK
-240 ILEIKQLLAKE
+240 IKE
-251 KKEEAAGKAVEYF
+251 NNAA
-264 QNEYH
+264 
-269 YNDMYGDAKKG
+269 
-280 TIIDETQY
+280 I
-288 DIEALKDLQQQISDA
+288 KD
-303 RIQLKKYADEFGT
+303 
-316 TSPQY
+316 
-321 KEVEANLENLGGS
+321 
-334 YDNLK
+334 
-339 KKIAENIEEM
+339 NIEEI
-349 TQQRESLDITK
+349 QIQADSLLEGSVSADIFANQADSVTEK
-360 ESHKAL
+360 WLRFRGVLEYSTDNFDSF
-366 IEQMDQQV
+366 I
-374 AQYNRINGDIGESYN
+374 GD
-389 HLIQNNGFEGL
+389 NNFQGL
-400 DKQLQRMAQA
+400 ANQFQRMANA
-410 GTLTADYVRQYENLT
+410 GTLTEDVIRQHKEFNDALE
-425 AAAEKYGFTVDDIV
+425 ANGMSAEVAK
-439 EHQYA
+439 EHFDA
-444 LAESAKKVAPPPI
+444 LAESEKKAAPPPI

-503 QSLMA
+503 QSVMA
-508 TYGISLEDVQEKIVE
+508 ETGMTLEQIQEKSVE

-555 ITNRTDTLVNAYKE
+555 ITNRTDTLVSAYKE

-632 NSETFWESV
+632 NSETFFQSII
-641 LLNNAEWVTQFR
+641 LGNQTWVQEFFR
-653 ENYGIDLSNC
+653 QYGVDLGKC
-663 KSYAAAKLQV
+663 TTYAQAKLKIFQAITNAAYEAARATSS
-673 MSALTTAMETMAG
+673 MGSMQGPLTWEDAG
-686 RTNKVQEDTGAII
+686 GHLLAASNKIQDAID
-699 TERNHNVEQASGAAA
+699 SL
-714 GSVDLLQQ
+714 D
-722 ALNELNNI
+722 NI
-730 SMGGLEGQF
+730 SMGSLEGQF

-897 DKQKGVA
+897 DKQKDVA

-932 AAKKDEL
+932 AAKRDEL

-989 GIREAKEA
+989 GIRDAKEA

-1023 LALEQR
+1023 LASLQR

-1053 ALRKQAIELIEGRS
+1053 ALRKQAIELIQGKS
-1067 EEFYNRLIAWN
+1067 DEFYQRLLEWN
-1078 RQYGTGIDADVDMK
+1078 RKYGTGVDADVIMK
-1092 WKNAYK
+1092 WNNAYK

-1106 QFDVLSVMNDL
+1106 QFDVLQVMNQL
-1117 TKAGDGFTHSLEEA
+1117 TIAGDGFTSSLEEA
-1131 IAKAGDLEIALR
+1131 VKKAGDLEIALR
-1143 NAVNAQAGLQFAK
+1143 NAVNAQAGLQFPK

-1171 KPSKK
+1171 KPGKK
-1176 GAKYHDGGE
+1176 GAKYHNGGE

-1209 PAVLKKKEWVLT
+1209 PAVLKQKEWVLT

-1248 VSSGISNM
+1248 VSSSISNM
-1256 PTTGSTSLLDLP
+1256 PMTGSTSLLDLP
-1268 SIPELATAGG
+1268 SIPELTTAGG

>member
-1 MFFSIIAQVYYGR
+1 
-14 NKTMFDKDG
+14 MFDKEDANYLQNFKNTLERLKVIISD
-23 VNQLQVYKN
+23 VNG
-32 AWEQFKVS
+32 S
-40 VVDFYGTQ
+40 Q
-48 RTAKAQKMLNIDVAE
+48 RTAAAKKILDIDVAE
-63 LNDAVK
+63 LNNAVK
-69 AFESLKAANANML
+69 AFESIKAANANMT
-82 DSDAKADAIAQSF
+82 DSDAKTDAIAKSF
-95 YNASSAARAYAESNE
+95 KNASSAAKQYAQATE
-110 LTAESVGKF
+110 LTTENVARF
-119 KAKQEAAITAIEK
+119 KSQQEAAILAIQK

-143 TGLLTG
+143 TGLFAG
-149 ALASLGVAVVSA
+149 AVVSLTSA
-161 LLNKAWDMIDYYIHK
+161 AISFGLQKLWETWDNWTHR
-176 QERLAEATTAL
+176 QEIAAQNTEKF
-187 RDEYKSLESEIS
+187 RDELKALQDELQSLESELEKTQKRITE
-199 SLSSELKS
+199 LEALDAPTVAETDELNKLREQNAELEKTIELKRTLETFTS
-207 IDDRINELNGKS
+207 QKAANEASKYFGSESTYEKHGANGVWWTDNPYSGTPIEEAQYYISQIESLNVELEKAKQRQLEYSKSLGASSVEYQSVSGRIRDIEADIGEYGEELSTLVTQIDEQSRSLDLSTESGAKYKAMVDQLLVSVTKLAGNDNYIGTFMSSNGFADLDKSFTQMAANNELTREAIQNNHELVWMMTQAGIKIDDVIPYYEKLG
-219 LTITEQGEL
+219 
-228 EQLQAQRSELER
+228 QAQR
-240 ILEIKQLLAKE
+240 
-251 KKEEAAGKAVEYF
+251 
-264 QNEYH
+264 
-269 YNDMYGDAKKG
+269 DA
-280 TIIDETQY
+280 
-288 DIEALKDLQQQISDA
+288 S
-303 RIQLKKYADEFGT
+303 
-316 TSPQY
+316 
-321 KEVEANLENLGGS
+321 N
-334 YDNLK
+334 
-339 KKIAENIEEM
+339 
-349 TQQRESLDITK
+349 
-360 ESHKAL
+360 
-366 IEQMDQQV
+366 
-374 AQYNRINGDIGESYN
+374 
-389 HLIQNNGFEGL
+389 
-400 DKQLQRMAQA
+400 
-410 GTLTADYVRQYENLT
+410 
-425 AAAEKYGFTVDDIV
+425 
-439 EHQYA
+439 
-444 LAESAKKVAPPPI
+444 PPPI

-464 LKTKLSEIIDKANVL
+464 LKTKLSEIIDKANIL

-498 AWAEL
+498 AWTEL
-503 QSLMA
+503 QSVMA
-508 TYGISLEDVQEKIVE
+508 ETGMTLEQIQEKAVE
-523 FGLVGADGASKIT
+523 FGLVGADGTSKIT

-604 QQQIMLDLEAVY
+604 QEQIMLDLEAVY

-632 NSETFWESV
+632 NSETFFQSII
-641 LLNNAEWVTQFR
+641 LGNQTWVQEFFR
-653 ENYGIDLSNC
+653 QYGVDLGKC
-663 KSYAAAKLQV
+663 TTYAQAKLKIFQAITNAAYEAARATSS
-673 MSALTTAMETMAG
+673 MGSMQGPLTWEDAG
-686 RTNKVQEDTGAII
+686 GHLLAASNKIQDAID
-699 TERNHNVEQASGAAA
+699 SL
-714 GSVDLLQQ
+714 D
-722 ALNELNNI
+722 NI
-730 SMGGLEGQF
+730 SMGSLEGQF

-747 STTSKANEAASALR
+747 STKNKAEEAAKALR

-897 DKQKGVA
+897 DKQKDVA

-989 GIREAKEA
+989 GIRDAKEA

-1023 LALEQR
+1023 LASLQR

-1053 ALRKQAIELIEGRS
+1053 ALRKQAIELIQGKS
-1067 EEFYNRLIAWN
+1067 DEFYQRLLEWN
-1078 RQYGTGIDADVDMK
+1078 RKYGTGVDADVIMK
-1092 WKNAYK
+1092 WNNAYK

-1106 QFDVLSVMNDL
+1106 QFDVLQVMNQL
-1117 TKAGDGFTHSLEEA
+1117 TIAGDGFTSSLEEA
-1131 IAKAGDLEIALR
+1131 VKKAGDLEIALR
-1143 NAVNAQAGLQFAK
+1143 NAVNAQAGLQFPK

-1171 KPSKK
+1171 KPGKK
-1176 GAKYHDGGE
+1176 GAKYHNGGE

-1209 PAVLKKKEWVLT
+1209 PAVLKQKEWVLT

>member
-1 MFFSIIAQVYYGR
+1 
-14 NKTMFDKDG
+14 MFDKEDANYLQNFKNTLERLKVIISD
-23 VNQLQVYKN
+23 VNG
-32 AWEQFKVS
+32 S
-40 VVDFYGTQ
+40 Q
-48 RTAKAQKMLNIDVAE
+48 RTAAAKKILDIDVAE
-63 LNDAVK
+63 LNNAVK
-69 AFESLKAANANML
+69 AFESIKAANANMT
-82 DSDAKADAIAQSF
+82 DSDAKTDAIAKSF
-95 YNASSAARAYAESNE
+95 KNASSAAKQYAQATE
-110 LTAESVGKF
+110 LTTENVAKF
-119 KAKQEAAITAIEK
+119 KSQQEAAILAIQK

-143 TGLLTG
+143 TGLFAG
-149 ALASLGVAVVSA
+149 AVVSLTSA
-161 LLNKAWDMIDYYIHK
+161 AISFGLQKLWETWDNWTHR
-176 QERLAEATTAL
+176 QEIAAQNTEKF
-187 RDEYKSLESEIS
+187 RDELKALQDELQSLESELEKTQKRITE
-199 SLSSELKS
+199 LEALDAPTVAETDELNKLREQNAELEKTIELKRTLETFTS
-207 IDDRINELNGKS
+207 QKAANEASKYFGSESTYEKHGANGVWWTDNPYSGTPIEEAQYYISQIESLNVELEKAKQRQLEYSKSLGASSVEYQSVSGRIRDIEADIGEYGEELSTLVTQIDEQSRSLDLSTESGAKYKAMVDQLLVSVTKLAGNDNYIGTFMSSNGFADLDKSFTQMAANNELTREAIQNNHELVWMMTQAGIKIDDVIPYYEKLG
-219 LTITEQGEL
+219 
-228 EQLQAQRSELER
+228 QAQR
-240 ILEIKQLLAKE
+240 
-251 KKEEAAGKAVEYF
+251 
-264 QNEYH
+264 
-269 YNDMYGDAKKG
+269 DA
-280 TIIDETQY
+280 
-288 DIEALKDLQQQISDA
+288 S
-303 RIQLKKYADEFGT
+303 
-316 TSPQY
+316 
-321 KEVEANLENLGGS
+321 N
-334 YDNLK
+334 
-339 KKIAENIEEM
+339 
-349 TQQRESLDITK
+349 
-360 ESHKAL
+360 
-366 IEQMDQQV
+366 
-374 AQYNRINGDIGESYN
+374 
-389 HLIQNNGFEGL
+389 
-400 DKQLQRMAQA
+400 
-410 GTLTADYVRQYENLT
+410 
-425 AAAEKYGFTVDDIV
+425 
-439 EHQYA
+439 
-444 LAESAKKVAPPPI
+444 PPPI

-464 LKTKLSEIIDKANVL
+464 LKTKLSEIIDKANIL

-632 NSETFWESV
+632 NSETFFQSII
-641 LLNNAEWVTQFR
+641 LGNQTWVQEFFR
-653 ENYGIDLSNC
+653 QYGVDLGKC
-663 KSYAAAKLQV
+663 TTYAQAKLKIFQAITNAAYEAARATSS
-673 MSALTTAMETMAG
+673 MGSMQGPLTWEDAG
-686 RTNKVQEDTGAII
+686 GHLLAASNKIQDAID
-699 TERNHNVEQASGAAA
+699 SL
-714 GSVDLLQQ
+714 D
-722 ALNELNNI
+722 NI

-780 MLKQDLTTQKEDIES
+780 MLKQDLTTQKDQIEVE
-795 QLDGLKA
+795 LDGLKA

-989 GIREAKEA
+989 GIRDAKEA

-1023 LALEQR
+1023 LASLQR

-1053 ALRKQAIELIEGRS
+1053 ALRKQAIELIQGKS
-1067 EEFYNRLIAWN
+1067 DEFYQRLLEWN
-1078 RQYGTGIDADVDMK
+1078 RKYGTGVDADVIMK
-1092 WKNAYK
+1092 WNNAYK

-1106 QFDVLSVMNDL
+1106 QFDVLQVMNQL
-1117 TKAGDGFTHSLEEA
+1117 TIAGDGFTSSLEEA
-1131 IAKAGDLEIALR
+1131 VKKAGDLEIALR
-1143 NAVNAQAGLQFAK
+1143 NAVNAQAGLQFPK

-1171 KPSKK
+1171 KPGKK
-1176 GAKYHDGGE
+1176 GAKYHNGGE

-1209 PAVLKKKEWVLT
+1209 PAVLKQKEWVLT

>member
-1 MFFSIIAQVYYGR
+1 
-14 NKTMFDKDG
+14 MFDKDG
-23 VNQLQVYKN
+23 VNQLQIYKN
-32 AWEQFKVS
+32 AWEQLKVS
-40 VVDFYGTQ
+40 ILDFNGSK
-48 RTAKAQKMLNIDVAE
+48 R
-63 LNDAVK
+63 
-69 AFESLKAANANML
+69 AANAKGIL
-82 DSDAKADAIAQSF
+82 DVDLFELENAVTLFQQLKSSHADWTDQKVKNEAMTQSF
-95 YNASSAARAYAESNE
+95 YMASNAAKQYAQANE
-110 LTAESVGKF
+110 LTAESIGEF
-119 KAKQEAAITAIEK
+119 KAKQEVAITAIQK

-143 TGLLTG
+143 TGLLAG
-149 ALASLGVAVVSA
+149 AFVSLTTAAISFVAA
-161 LLNKAWDMIDYYIHK
+161 KIWEGIDYLAHK
-176 QERLAEATTAL
+176 QERLAESTDAL
-187 RDEYKSLESEIS
+187 RQKYEGLKSELESV
-199 SLSSELKS
+199 
-207 IDDRINELNGKS
+207 
-219 LTITEQGEL
+219 QGEL
-228 EQLQAQRSELER
+228 DAINQKISALEGRSLTFTEQSELANLQEQRKELEKTLQVKQELAKVAQEEASEAAVKYFSESNVIDKTSDLIDDTSDLEDKLKIQEQLAQSMKDAYGENSNVYKSAQKDVENTTRK
-240 ILEIKQLLAKE
+240 IKE
-251 KKEEAAGKAVEYF
+251 NNAA
-264 QNEYH
+264 
-269 YNDMYGDAKKG
+269 
-280 TIIDETQY
+280 I
-288 DIEALKDLQQQISDA
+288 KD
-303 RIQLKKYADEFGT
+303 
-316 TSPQY
+316 
-321 KEVEANLENLGGS
+321 
-334 YDNLK
+334 
-339 KKIAENIEEM
+339 NIEEI
-349 TQQRESLDITK
+349 QIQADSLLEGSVSADIFANQADSVTEK
-360 ESHKAL
+360 WLRFRGVLEYSTDNFDSF
-366 IEQMDQQV
+366 I
-374 AQYNRINGDIGESYN
+374 GD
-389 HLIQNNGFEGL
+389 NNFQGL
-400 DKQLQRMAQA
+400 ANQFQRMANA
-410 GTLTADYVRQYENLT
+410 GTLTEDVIRQHKEFNDALE
-425 AAAEKYGFTVDDIV
+425 ANGMSAEVAK
-439 EHQYA
+439 EHFDA
-444 LAESAKKVAPPPI
+444 LAESEKKAAPPPI

-503 QSLMA
+503 QSVMA
-508 TYGISLEDVQEKIVE
+508 ETGMTLEQIQEKAVE

-699 TERNHNVEQASGAAA
+699 TERNHNVEQASGAAT

-897 DKQKGVA
+897 DKQKDVA

-989 GIREAKEA
+989 GIRDAKEA

-1023 LALEQR
+1023 LASLQR

-1053 ALRKQAIELIEGRS
+1053 ALRKQAIELIQGKS
-1067 EEFYNRLIAWN
+1067 DEFYQRLLEWN
-1078 RQYGTGIDADVDMK
+1078 RKYGTGVDADVIMK
-1092 WKNAYK
+1092 WNNAYK

-1106 QFDVLSVMNDL
+1106 QFDVLQVMNQL
-1117 TKAGDGFTHSLEEA
+1117 TIAGDGFTSSLEEA
-1131 IAKAGDLEIALR
+1131 VKKAGDLEIALR
-1143 NAVNAQAGLQFAK
+1143 NAVNAQAGLQFPK

-1171 KPSKK
+1171 KPGKK
-1176 GAKYHDGGE
+1176 GAKYHNGGE

-1209 PAVLKKKEWVLT
+1209 PAVLKQKEWVLT

>member
-1 MFFSIIAQVYYGR
+1 
-14 NKTMFDKDG
+14 MFDKDG
-23 VNQLQVYKN
+23 VNQLQIYKN
-32 AWEQFKVS
+32 AWEQLKVS
-40 VVDFYGTQ
+40 ILDFNGSK
-48 RTAKAQKMLNIDVAE
+48 R
-63 LNDAVK
+63 
-69 AFESLKAANANML
+69 AANAKGIL
-82 DSDAKADAIAQSF
+82 DVDLFELENAVTLFQQLKSSHADWTDQKVKNEAMTQSF
-95 YNASSAARAYAESNE
+95 YMASNAAKQYAQANE
-110 LTAESVGKF
+110 LTAESIGEF
-119 KAKQEAAITAIEK
+119 KAKQEVAITAIQK

-143 TGLLTG
+143 TGLLAG
-149 ALASLGVAVVSA
+149 AFVSLTTAAISFVAA
-161 LLNKAWDMIDYYIHK
+161 KIWEGIDYLAHK
-176 QERLAEATTAL
+176 QERLAESTDAL
-187 RDEYKSLESEIS
+187 RQKYEGLKSELESV
-199 SLSSELKS
+199 
-207 IDDRINELNGKS
+207 
-219 LTITEQGEL
+219 QGEL
-228 EQLQAQRSELER
+228 DAINQKISALEGRSLTFTEQSELANLQEQRKELEKTLQVKQELAKVAQEEASEAAVKYFSESNVIDKTSDLIDDTSDLEDKLKIQEQLAQSMKDAYGENSNAYKSAQKDVENTTRK
-240 ILEIKQLLAKE
+240 IKE
-251 KKEEAAGKAVEYF
+251 NNAA
-264 QNEYH
+264 
-269 YNDMYGDAKKG
+269 
-280 TIIDETQY
+280 I
-288 DIEALKDLQQQISDA
+288 KD
-303 RIQLKKYADEFGT
+303 
-316 TSPQY
+316 
-321 KEVEANLENLGGS
+321 
-334 YDNLK
+334 
-339 KKIAENIEEM
+339 NIEEI
-349 TQQRESLDITK
+349 QIQADSLLEGSVSADIFANQADSVTEK
-360 ESHKAL
+360 WLRFRGVLEYSTDNFDSF
-366 IEQMDQQV
+366 I
-374 AQYNRINGDIGESYN
+374 GDN
-389 HLIQNNGFEGL
+389 TFQGL
-400 DKQLQRMAQA
+400 ANQFQRMANA
-410 GTLTADYVRQYENLT
+410 GTLTEDVIRQHKEFNDALE
-425 AAAEKYGFTVDDIV
+425 ANGMSAEVAK
-439 EHQYA
+439 EHFDA
-444 LAESAKKVAPPPI
+444 LAESAKKAALPPI

-503 QSLMA
+503 QSVMA
-508 TYGISLEDVQEKIVE
+508 ETGMTLEQIQEKAVE

-536 QAFIDANQNSAVFA
+536 QAFIDANQNSAVFS

-632 NSETFWESV
+632 NSETFFQSII
-641 LLNNAEWVTQFR
+641 LGNQTWVQEFFR
-653 ENYGIDLSNC
+653 QYGVDLGKC
-663 KSYAAAKLQV
+663 TTYAQAKLKIFQAITNAAYEAARATSS
-673 MSALTTAMETMAG
+673 MGSMQGPLTWEDAG
-686 RTNKVQEDTGAII
+686 GHLLAASNKIQDAID
-699 TERNHNVEQASGAAA
+699 SL
-714 GSVDLLQQ
+714 D
-722 ALNELNNI
+722 NI
-730 SMGGLEGQF
+730 SMGSLEGQF

-897 DKQKGVA
+897 DKQKDVA

-989 GIREAKEA
+989 GIRDAKEA

-1023 LALEQR
+1023 LASLQR

-1053 ALRKQAIELIEGRS
+1053 ALRKQAIELIQGKS
-1067 EEFYNRLIAWN
+1067 DEFYQRLLEWN
-1078 RQYGTGIDADVDMK
+1078 RKYGTGIDADVIMK
-1092 WKNAYK
+1092 WNNAYK

-1106 QFDVLSVMNDL
+1106 QFDVLQVMNQL
-1117 TKAGDGFTHSLEEA
+1117 TIAGDGFTSSLEEA
-1131 IAKAGDLEIALR
+1131 VKKAGDLEIALR
-1143 NAVNAQAGLQFAK
+1143 NAVNAQAGLQFPK

-1171 KPSKK
+1171 KPGKK
-1176 GAKYHDGGE
+1176 GAKYHNGGE

-1209 PAVLKKKEWVLT
+1209 PAVLKQKEWVLT

>member
-1 MFFSIIAQVYYGR
+1 M
-14 NKTMFDKDG
+14 T
-23 VNQLQVYKN
+23 
-32 AWEQFKVS
+32 
-40 VVDFYGTQ
+40 
-48 RTAKAQKMLNIDVAE
+48 
-63 LNDAVK
+63 
-69 AFESLKAANANML
+69 
-82 DSDAKADAIAQSF
+82 DSDAKTDAIAKSF
-95 YNASSAARAYAESNE
+95 KNASSAAKQYAQATE
-110 LTAESVGKF
+110 LTTENVAKF
-119 KAKQEAAITAIEK
+119 KSQQEAAILAIQK

-143 TGLLTG
+143 TGLFAG
-149 ALASLGVAVVSA
+149 AVVSLTSA
-161 LLNKAWDMIDYYIHK
+161 AISFGLQKLWETWDNWTHR
-176 QERLAEATTAL
+176 QEIAAQNTEKF
-187 RDEYKSLESEIS
+187 RDELKALQDELQSLESELEKTQKRITE
-199 SLSSELKS
+199 LEALDAPTVAETDELNKLREQNAELEKTIELKRTLETFTS
-207 IDDRINELNGKS
+207 QKAANEASKYFGSESTYEKHGANGVWWTDNPYSGTPIEEAQYYISQIESLNVELEKAKQRQLEYSKSLGASSVEYQSVSGRIRDIEADIGEYGEELSTLVTQIDEQSRSLDLSTESGAKYKAMVDQLLVSVTKLAGNDNYIGTFMSSNGFADLDKSFTQMAANNELTREAIQNNHELVWMMTQAGIKIDDVIPYYEKLG
-219 LTITEQGEL
+219 
-228 EQLQAQRSELER
+228 QAQR
-240 ILEIKQLLAKE
+240 
-251 KKEEAAGKAVEYF
+251 
-264 QNEYH
+264 
-269 YNDMYGDAKKG
+269 DA
-280 TIIDETQY
+280 
-288 DIEALKDLQQQISDA
+288 S
-303 RIQLKKYADEFGT
+303 
-316 TSPQY
+316 
-321 KEVEANLENLGGS
+321 N
-334 YDNLK
+334 
-339 KKIAENIEEM
+339 
-349 TQQRESLDITK
+349 
-360 ESHKAL
+360 
-366 IEQMDQQV
+366 
-374 AQYNRINGDIGESYN
+374 
-389 HLIQNNGFEGL
+389 
-400 DKQLQRMAQA
+400 
-410 GTLTADYVRQYENLT
+410 
-425 AAAEKYGFTVDDIV
+425 
-439 EHQYA
+439 
-444 LAESAKKVAPPPI
+444 PPPI

-464 LKTKLSEIIDKANVL
+464 LKTKLSEIIDKANIL

-604 QQQIMLDLEAVY
+604 QEQIMLDLEAVY

-632 NSETFWESV
+632 NSETFFQSII
-641 LLNNAEWVTQFR
+641 LGNQTWVQEFFR
-653 ENYGIDLSNC
+653 QYGVDLGKC
-663 KSYAAAKLQV
+663 TTYAQAKLKIFQAITNAAYEAARATSS
-673 MSALTTAMETMAG
+673 MGSMQGPLTWEDAG
-686 RTNKVQEDTGAII
+686 GHLLAASNKIQDAID
-699 TERNHNVEQASGAAA
+699 SL
-714 GSVDLLQQ
+714 D
-722 ALNELNNI
+722 NI

-780 MLKQDLTTQKEDIES
+780 MLKQDLTTQKDQIEVE
-795 QLDGLKA
+795 LDGLKA

-897 DKQKGVA
+897 DKQKDVA

-989 GIREAKEA
+989 GIRDAKEA

-1023 LALEQR
+1023 LASLQR

-1053 ALRKQAIELIEGRS
+1053 ALRKQAIELIQGKS
-1067 EEFYNRLIAWN
+1067 DEFYQRLLEWN
-1078 RQYGTGIDADVDMK
+1078 RKYGTGVDADVIMK
-1092 WKNAYK
+1092 WNNAYK

-1106 QFDVLSVMNDL
+1106 QFDVLQVMNQL
-1117 TKAGDGFTHSLEEA
+1117 TIAGDGFTSSLEEA
-1131 IAKAGDLEIALR
+1131 VKKAGDLEIALR
-1143 NAVNAQAGLQFAK
+1143 NAVNAQAGLQFPK

-1171 KPSKK
+1171 KPGKK
-1176 GAKYHDGGE
+1176 GAKYHNGGE

-1209 PAVLKKKEWVLT
+1209 PAVLKQKEWVLT

>member
-1 MFFSIIAQVYYGR
+1 
-14 NKTMFDKDG
+14 MFDKEDANYLQNFKNTLERLKVIISD
-23 VNQLQVYKN
+23 VNG
-32 AWEQFKVS
+32 S
-40 VVDFYGTQ
+40 Q
-48 RTAKAQKMLNIDVAE
+48 RTAAAKKILDIDVAE
-63 LNDAVK
+63 LNNAVK
-69 AFESLKAANANML
+69 AFESIKAANANMT
-82 DSDAKADAIAQSF
+82 DSNAKTDAIAKSF
-95 YNASSAARAYAESNE
+95 KNASSAAKQYAQATE
-110 LTAESVGKF
+110 LTTENVAKF
-119 KAKQEAAITAIEK
+119 KSQQEAAILAIQK

-143 TGLLTG
+143 TGLFAG
-149 ALASLGVAVVSA
+149 AVVSLTSA
-161 LLNKAWDMIDYYIHK
+161 AISFGLQKLWETWDNWTHR
-176 QERLAEATTAL
+176 QEIAAQNTEKF
-187 RDEYKSLESEIS
+187 RDELKALQDELQSLESELEKTQKRITE
-199 SLSSELKS
+199 LEALDAPTVAETDELNKLREQNAELEKTIELKRTLETFTS
-207 IDDRINELNGKS
+207 QKAANEASKYFGSESTYEKHGANGVWWTDNPYSGTPIEEAQYYISQIESLNVELEKAKQRQLEYSKSLGASSVEYQSVSGRIRDIEADIGEYGEELSTLVTQIDEQSRSLDLSTESGAKYKAMVDQLLVSVTKLAGNDNYIGTFMSSNGFADLDKSFTQMAANNELTREAIQNNHELVWMMTQAGIKIDDVIPYYEKLG
-219 LTITEQGEL
+219 
-228 EQLQAQRSELER
+228 QAQR
-240 ILEIKQLLAKE
+240 
-251 KKEEAAGKAVEYF
+251 
-264 QNEYH
+264 
-269 YNDMYGDAKKG
+269 DA
-280 TIIDETQY
+280 
-288 DIEALKDLQQQISDA
+288 S
-303 RIQLKKYADEFGT
+303 
-316 TSPQY
+316 
-321 KEVEANLENLGGS
+321 N
-334 YDNLK
+334 
-339 KKIAENIEEM
+339 
-349 TQQRESLDITK
+349 
-360 ESHKAL
+360 
-366 IEQMDQQV
+366 
-374 AQYNRINGDIGESYN
+374 
-389 HLIQNNGFEGL
+389 
-400 DKQLQRMAQA
+400 
-410 GTLTADYVRQYENLT
+410 
-425 AAAEKYGFTVDDIV
+425 
-439 EHQYA
+439 
-444 LAESAKKVAPPPI
+444 PPPI

-464 LKTKLSEIIDKANVL
+464 LKTKLSEIIDKANIL

-486 AALSGGTDKQKE
+486 AALSGGSEKQKE

-503 QSLMA
+503 LSVMS
-508 TYGISLEDVQEKIVE
+508 TYGISLEDVQEKVVE

-536 QAFIDANQNSAVFA
+536 QAFIDANQNSAVFS

-632 NSETFWESV
+632 NSETFFQSII
-641 LLNNAEWVTQFR
+641 LGNQTWVQEFFR
-653 ENYGIDLSNC
+653 QYGVDLGKC
-663 KSYAAAKLQV
+663 TTYAQAKLKIFQAITNAAYEAARATSS
-673 MSALTTAMETMAG
+673 MGSMQGPLTWEDAG
-686 RTNKVQEDTGAII
+686 GHLLAASNKIQDAID
-699 TERNHNVEQASGAAA
+699 SL
-714 GSVDLLQQ
+714 D
-722 ALNELNNI
+722 NI
-730 SMGGLEGQF
+730 SMGSLEGQF

-747 STTSKANEAASALR
+747 STKNKAEEAAKALR

-780 MLKQDLTTQKEDIES
+780 MLKQDLTTQKDQIEVE
-795 QLDGLKA
+795 LDGLKA

-897 DKQKGVA
+897 DKQKDVA

-989 GIREAKEA
+989 GIRDAKEA

-1023 LALEQR
+1023 LASLQR

-1053 ALRKQAIELIEGRS
+1053 ALRKQAIELIQGKS
-1067 EEFYNRLIAWN
+1067 DEFYQRLLEWN
-1078 RQYGTGIDADVDMK
+1078 RKYGTGVDADVIMK
-1092 WKNAYK
+1092 WNNAYK

-1106 QFDVLSVMNDL
+1106 QFDVLQVMNQL
-1117 TKAGDGFTHSLEEA
+1117 TIAGDGFTSSLEEA
-1131 IAKAGDLEIALR
+1131 VKKAGDLEIALR
-1143 NAVNAQAGLQFAK
+1143 NAVNAQAGLQFPK

-1171 KPSKK
+1171 KPGKK
-1176 GAKYHDGGE
+1176 GAKYHNGGE

-1248 VSSGISNM
+1248 VSSGINNM

-1268 SIPELATAGG
+1268 SIPELATVGG

-1283 FNFNTTITGNAD
+1283 FNINTTITGNAD

-1316 YTLGQVNFKRNIRTK
+1316 YTLGQVNFKRNIRTN

>member
-1 MFFSIIAQVYYGR
+1 
-14 NKTMFDKDG
+14 MFDKEDANYLQNFKNTLERLKVIISD
-23 VNQLQVYKN
+23 VNG
-32 AWEQFKVS
+32 S
-40 VVDFYGTQ
+40 Q
-48 RTAKAQKMLNIDVAE
+48 RTAAAKKILDIDVAE
-63 LNDAVK
+63 LNNAVK
-69 AFESLKAANANML
+69 AFESIKAANANMT
-82 DSDAKADAIAQSF
+82 DSNAKTDAIAKSF
-95 YNASSAARAYAESNE
+95 KNASSAAKQYAQATE
-110 LTAESVGKF
+110 LTTENVAKF
-119 KAKQEAAITAIEK
+119 KSQQEAAILAIQK

-143 TGLLTG
+143 TGLFAG
-149 ALASLGVAVVSA
+149 AVVSLTSA
-161 LLNKAWDMIDYYIHK
+161 AISFGLQKLWETWDNWTHR
-176 QERLAEATTAL
+176 QEIAAQNTEKF
-187 RDEYKSLESEIS
+187 RDELKALQDELQSLESELEKTQKRITE
-199 SLSSELKS
+199 LEALDAPTVAETDELNKLREQNAELEKTIELKRTLETFTS
-207 IDDRINELNGKS
+207 QKAANEASKYFGSESTYEKHGANGVWWTDNPYSGTPIEEAQYYISQIESLNVELEKAKQRQLEYSKSLGASSVEYQSVSGRIRDIEADIGEYGEELSTLVTQIDEQSRSLDLSTESGAKYKAMVDQLLVSVTKLAGNDNYIGTFMSSNGFADLDKSFTQMAANNELTREAIQNNHELVWMMTQAGIKIDDVIPYYEKLG
-219 LTITEQGEL
+219 
-228 EQLQAQRSELER
+228 QAQR
-240 ILEIKQLLAKE
+240 
-251 KKEEAAGKAVEYF
+251 
-264 QNEYH
+264 
-269 YNDMYGDAKKG
+269 DA
-280 TIIDETQY
+280 
-288 DIEALKDLQQQISDA
+288 S
-303 RIQLKKYADEFGT
+303 
-316 TSPQY
+316 
-321 KEVEANLENLGGS
+321 N
-334 YDNLK
+334 
-339 KKIAENIEEM
+339 
-349 TQQRESLDITK
+349 
-360 ESHKAL
+360 
-366 IEQMDQQV
+366 
-374 AQYNRINGDIGESYN
+374 
-389 HLIQNNGFEGL
+389 
-400 DKQLQRMAQA
+400 
-410 GTLTADYVRQYENLT
+410 
-425 AAAEKYGFTVDDIV
+425 
-439 EHQYA
+439 
-444 LAESAKKVAPPPI
+444 PPPI

-464 LKTKLSEIIDKANVL
+464 LKTKLSEIIDKANIL

-486 AALSGGTDKQKE
+486 AALSGGSEKQKE

-503 QSLMA
+503 LSVMS
-508 TYGISLEDVQEKIVE
+508 TYGISLEDVQEKVVE

-536 QAFIDANQNSAVFA
+536 QAFIDANQNSAVFS

-576 SSDVIM
+576 SIDVIM

-632 NSETFWESV
+632 NSETFFQSII
-641 LLNNAEWVTQFR
+641 LGNQTWVQEFFR
-653 ENYGIDLSNC
+653 QYGVDLGKC
-663 KSYAAAKLQV
+663 TTYAQAKLKIFQAITNAAYEAARATSS
-673 MSALTTAMETMAG
+673 MGSMQGPLTWEDAG
-686 RTNKVQEDTGAII
+686 GHLLAASNKIQDAID
-699 TERNHNVEQASGAAA
+699 SL
-714 GSVDLLQQ
+714 D
-722 ALNELNNI
+722 NI
-730 SMGGLEGQF
+730 SMGSLEGQF

-747 STTSKANEAASALR
+747 STKNKAEEAAKALR

-780 MLKQDLTTQKEDIES
+780 MLKQDLTTQKDQIEVE
-795 QLDGLKA
+795 LDGLKA

-897 DKQKGVA
+897 DKQKDVA

-989 GIREAKEA
+989 GIRDAKEA

-1023 LALEQR
+1023 LASLQR

-1053 ALRKQAIELIEGRS
+1053 ALRKQAIELIQGKS
-1067 EEFYNRLIAWN
+1067 DEFYQRLLEWN
-1078 RQYGTGIDADVDMK
+1078 RKYGTGVDADVIMK
-1092 WKNAYK
+1092 WNNAYK

-1106 QFDVLSVMNDL
+1106 QFDVLQVMNQL
-1117 TKAGDGFTHSLEEA
+1117 TIAGDGFTSSLEEA
-1131 IAKAGDLEIALR
+1131 VKKAGDLEIALR
-1143 NAVNAQAGLQFAK
+1143 NAVNAQAGLQFPK

-1171 KPSKK
+1171 KPGKK

-1199 FMDNLKTDEV
+1199 FMNNLKTDEV

-1316 YTLGQVNFKRNIRTK
+1316 YTLGQVNFKRNIRTN

>member
-1 MFFSIIAQVYYGR
+1 
-14 NKTMFDKDG
+14 MFDKEDANYLQNFKNTLERLKVIISD
-23 VNQLQVYKN
+23 VNG
-32 AWEQFKVS
+32 S
-40 VVDFYGTQ
+40 Q
-48 RTAKAQKMLNIDVAE
+48 RTAAAKKILDIDVAE
-63 LNDAVK
+63 LNNAVK
-69 AFESLKAANANML
+69 AFESIKAANANMT
-82 DSDAKADAIAQSF
+82 DSNAKTDAIAKSF
-95 YNASSAARAYAESNE
+95 KNASSAAKQYAQATE
-110 LTAESVGKF
+110 LTTENVAKF
-119 KAKQEAAITAIEK
+119 KSQQEAAILAIQK

-143 TGLLTG
+143 TGLFAG
-149 ALASLGVAVVSA
+149 AVVSLTSA
-161 LLNKAWDMIDYYIHK
+161 AISFGLQKLWETWDNWTHR
-176 QERLAEATTAL
+176 QEIAAQNTEKF
-187 RDEYKSLESEIS
+187 RDELKALQDELQSLESELEKTQKRITE
-199 SLSSELKS
+199 LEALDAPTVAETDELNKLREQNAELEKTIELKRTLETFTS
-207 IDDRINELNGKS
+207 QKAANEASKYFGSESTYEKHGANGVWWTDNPYSGTPIEEAQYYISQIESLNVELEKAKQRQLEYSKSLGASSVEYQSVSGRIRDIEADIGEYGEELSTLVTQIDEQSRSLDLSTESGAKYKAMVDQLLVSVTKLAGNDNYIGTFMSSNGFADLDKSFTQMAANNELTREAIQNNHELVWMMTQAGIKIDDVIPYYEKLG
-219 LTITEQGEL
+219 
-228 EQLQAQRSELER
+228 QAQR
-240 ILEIKQLLAKE
+240 
-251 KKEEAAGKAVEYF
+251 
-264 QNEYH
+264 
-269 YNDMYGDAKKG
+269 DA
-280 TIIDETQY
+280 
-288 DIEALKDLQQQISDA
+288 S
-303 RIQLKKYADEFGT
+303 
-316 TSPQY
+316 
-321 KEVEANLENLGGS
+321 N
-334 YDNLK
+334 
-339 KKIAENIEEM
+339 
-349 TQQRESLDITK
+349 
-360 ESHKAL
+360 
-366 IEQMDQQV
+366 
-374 AQYNRINGDIGESYN
+374 
-389 HLIQNNGFEGL
+389 
-400 DKQLQRMAQA
+400 
-410 GTLTADYVRQYENLT
+410 
-425 AAAEKYGFTVDDIV
+425 
-439 EHQYA
+439 
-444 LAESAKKVAPPPI
+444 PPPI

-464 LKTKLSEIIDKANVL
+464 LKTKLSEIIDKANIL

-486 AALSGGTDKQKE
+486 AALSGGSEKQKE

-503 QSLMA
+503 LSVMS
-508 TYGISLEDVQEKIVE
+508 TYGISLEDVQEKVVE

-536 QAFIDANQNSAVFA
+536 QAFIDANQNSAVFS

-632 NSETFWESV
+632 NSETFFQSII
-641 LLNNAEWVTQFR
+641 LGNQTWVQEFFR
-653 ENYGIDLSNC
+653 QYGVDLGKC
-663 KSYAAAKLQV
+663 TTYAQAKLKIFQAITNAAYEAARATSS
-673 MSALTTAMETMAG
+673 MGSMQGPLTWEDAG
-686 RTNKVQEDTGAII
+686 GHLLAASNKIQDAID
-699 TERNHNVEQASGAAA
+699 SL
-714 GSVDLLQQ
+714 D
-722 ALNELNNI
+722 NI
-730 SMGGLEGQF
+730 SMGSLEGQF

-867 ELDAYNKIIDAQLKL
+867 ELDTYNKIIDAQLKL

-897 DKQKGVA
+897 DKQKDVA

-989 GIREAKEA
+989 GIRDAKEA

-1023 LALEQR
+1023 LASLQR

-1053 ALRKQAIELIEGRS
+1053 ALRKQAIELIQGKS
-1067 EEFYNRLIAWN
+1067 DEFYQRLLEWN
-1078 RQYGTGIDADVDMK
+1078 RKYGTGVDADVIMK
-1092 WKNAYK
+1092 WNNAYK

-1106 QFDVLSVMNDL
+1106 QFDVLQVMNQL
-1117 TKAGDGFTHSLEEA
+1117 TIAGDGFTSSLEEA
-1131 IAKAGDLEIALR
+1131 VKKAGDLEIALR
-1143 NAVNAQAGLQFAK
+1143 NAVNAQAGLQFPK

-1171 KPSKK
+1171 KPGKK
-1176 GAKYHDGGE
+1176 GAKYHNGGE

-1209 PAVLKKKEWVLT
+1209 PAVLKQKEWVLT